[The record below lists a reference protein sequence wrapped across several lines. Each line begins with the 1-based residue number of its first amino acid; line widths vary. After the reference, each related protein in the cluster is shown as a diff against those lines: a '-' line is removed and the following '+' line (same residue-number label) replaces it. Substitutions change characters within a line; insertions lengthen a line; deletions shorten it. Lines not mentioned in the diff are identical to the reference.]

1 MTNFKFSLLACS
13 IAFALN
19 ASTAYAAGRTNKP
32 TNQTTNQDSN
42 LSEQLE
48 QINVSGS
55 TENSDTKTPPKIAE
69 TVKTAKTLER
79 EQANNIKDIVKY
91 ETGVTVV
98 EAGRFGQSGF
108 AIRGVDENRVAINID
123 GLRQAETLSSQ
134 GFKELFEGYG
144 NFNNTRN
151 GAEIE
156 TLKEVNITKGANSIK
171 SGSGSLGGSV
181 IYKTK
186 DARDYL
192 LNKDYYVSY
201 KKGYATENNQSFNTL
216 TLAGR
221 YKKFDALVVTTRRNG
236 HELENYDYK
245 NADSLTQ
252 GKKREKADPYKIEQ
266 DSTLLKLSFNPT
278 ENHRFTLAAD
288 LYEHRSRGQDL
299 SYTLKYQRSGNETP
313 EVESRHTNDKTK
325 RRNISFSYEN
335 FSQTPFWDTLKL
347 TYSDQRIK
355 TRARTDEYCDA
366 GVTHCQGTENPTGLK
381 LTNGKITRRNGTDL
395 QFKEKG
401 TAADG
406 TKTYDFDTF
415 IDTNNQ
421 EIVGKLTR
429 KRASETWYDCSIFDC
444 ENKIKVFKGE
454 NYYGHEGTWKEA
466 ELEKK
471 DINGKTFA
479 RIKDGGTYKNPIQSI
494 LPSSPGFLERLWQE
508 RDLDTNTQQLNLD
521 LTKDFKTW
529 RVEHNLQYG
538 SSYNTTMKR
547 MVNRAGNDAT
557 DVQWWAERTLGT
569 KTEWWNS
576 SEEIPQT
583 CEDTSWSAF
592 LCPRVDP
599 EFSYLLPI
607 KTKGKSV
614 YLFDNVVITDYLSF
628 DLGYRYDNI
637 HYQPKYKHGVT
648 PKLPDDIVKGLFI
661 PLDNKQ
667 SNNSDKVKE
676 NVKQNIDYI
685 AKQNKKYKA
694 HSYSFASTIDP
705 TSFLRLQLKYSKG
718 FRAPTSDEMYFT
730 FKHPDFTIL
739 PNTNLK
745 PEIAKTKEIA
755 FTLHNDDW
763 GFIST
768 SLFKT
773 NYKNFID
780 LIFKEKRNFAVGD
793 RGGNTL
799 PFSLYQ
805 NINRDSAVVKGIEIN
820 SKVFLGKMAKFMDG
834 FNLSYKY
841 TYQKGRM
848 NGNIPMNA
856 IQPKTMVYGL
866 GYDHPNHKFGFDFY
880 TTHVASKNPEDT
892 YNMFYKEEKKKDS
905 TIKWRSKSYT
915 ILDLIGYVQPIKNLT
930 IRAGVYNLTNRK
942 YITWDSARSIR
953 SFGTSNVIDQSTGQG
968 INRFYAPGRNYK
980 MSVQFEF

>member
-1 MTNFKFSLLACS
+1 
-13 IAFALN
+13 
-19 ASTAYAAGRTNKP
+19 
-32 TNQTTNQDSN
+32 
-42 LSEQLE
+42 EQLE

-55 TENSDTKTPPKIAE
+55 TENSDSKTPPKIAE

-299 SYTLKYQRSGNETP
+299 SYTLKYQKTDPNLL
-313 EVESRHTNDKTK
+313 EVDSRHTNDKTK

-335 FSQTPFWDTLKL
+335 FSQTPFWDTLKI
-347 TYSDQRIK
+347 TFSKQKIK

-366 GVTHCQGTENPTGLK
+366 GVRYCEGTANPHGIK
-381 LTNGKITRRNGTDL
+381 LQDGKITRR
-395 QFKEKG
+395 
-401 TAADG
+401 DG
-406 TKTYDFDTF
+406 KDINLKNKDTY
-415 IDTNNQ
+415 IDTDNSEKTN
-421 EIVGKLTR
+421 GFTL
-429 KRASETWYDCSIFDC
+429 KRGDEYWFDCSLYDCKKPVTYWKSDWTGGWTK
-444 ENKIKVFKGE
+444 ESLRLDQEFKQ
-454 NYYGHEGTWKEA
+454 
-466 ELEKK
+466 
-471 DINGKTFA
+471 NGKTFA
-479 RIKDGGTYKNPIQSI
+479 KSSQANYRHSVV
-494 LPSSPGFLERLWQE
+494 LPSKGYLERLWQE
-508 RDLDTNTQQLNLD
+508 RDLDTDTQQTNLD
-521 LTKDFKTW
+521 LTKSFTKLNT
-529 RVEHNLQYG
+529 EHNLQYG
-538 SSYNTTMKR
+538 ASYSKTIKQ

-557 DVQWWAERTLGT
+557 DVQWWAERTLG
-569 KTEWWNS
+569 KSIFGKPN
-576 SEEIPQT
+576 T
-583 CEDTSWSAF
+583 CEYSYNPN

-599 EFSYLLPI
+599 EYSFLLPVI
-607 KTKGKSV
+607 TTGKSA
-614 YLFDNVVITDYLSF
+614 YFFDNIIINDYLSF

-637 HYQPKYKHGVT
+637 GYKPHYIAGST
-648 PKLPDDIVKGLFI
+648 PKLPDDIVKGLYI
-661 PLDNKQ
+661 PLPKGPEISWNRGHYHDPTEEQ
-667 SNNSDKVKE
+667 I
-676 NVKQNIDYI
+676 KQNAIDNINYI
-685 AKQNKKYKA
+685 ANQKKKYKA
-694 HSYSFASTIDP
+694 HSYSFVSTIDP

-780 LIFKEKRNFAVGD
+780 LIFKGEKSFTLGS
-793 RGGNTL
+793 GGSSL

-848 NGNIPMNA
+848 DGNIPMNA

-866 GYDHPNHKFGFDFY
+866 GYDHPSQKFGFNFY
-880 TTHVASKNPEDT
+880 ATHVSTKNPEDT
-892 YNMFYKEEKKKDS
+892 YDIYAKERRERDT

-953 SFGTSNVIDQSTGQG
+953 SFGTSNVIDQKTGQG

>member
-1 MTNFKFSLLACS
+1 
-13 IAFALN
+13 
-19 ASTAYAAGRTNKP
+19 
-32 TNQTTNQDSN
+32 
-42 LSEQLE
+42 

-221 YKKFDALVVTTRRNG
+221 YKKFDVLVVTTSRNG
-236 HELENYDYK
+236 HELENYGYK
-245 NADSLTQ
+245 NYNDKIQ
-252 GKKREKADPYKIEQ
+252 GKRREKADPYKIEQ

-299 SYTLKYQRSGNETP
+299 SYTLKYQETDPDLP
-313 EVESRHTNDKTK
+313 EKDSRHTNDKTK

-335 FSQTPFWDTLKL
+335 FSQTPFWDTLKI

-355 TRARTDEYCDA
+355 TRARTDDYCDA
-366 GVTHCQGTENPTGLK
+366 GVRHCEGTENPTGLK
-381 LTNGKITRRNGTDL
+381 LTNGKITRRDGTEL
-395 QFKEKG
+395 QFEKKNKD
-401 TAADG
+401 TDDE
-406 TKTYDFDTF
+406 TYNFNKF
-415 IDTNNQ
+415 IDTDGKVI
-421 EIVGKLTR
+421 EGKLNLGN
-429 KRASETWYDCSIFDC
+429 ADDTWYDCSRFNC
-444 ENKIKVFKGE
+444 KNGTKINVFEGE
-454 NYYGHEGTWKEA
+454 QTYGYYGKWKKS
-466 ELEKK
+466 ELE
-471 DINGKTFA
+471 IENLNGKKLA
-479 RIKDGGTYKNPIQSI
+479 RIKDRKNGQYSNRRIKSI
-494 LPSSPGFLERLWQE
+494 LPSSPGYLDRLWQE

-557 DVQWWAERTLGT
+557 DVQWWATPTLG
-569 KTEWWNS
+569 KS
-576 SEEIPQT
+576 IISDKPHT
-583 CEDTSWSAF
+583 CETTSEWKAH

-607 KTKGKSV
+607 KTKEKSV

-661 PLDNKQ
+661 PLNGK
-667 SNNSDKVKE
+667 NNNDEVIKK
-676 NVKQNIDYI
+676 NVQQNIDYI

-780 LIFKEKRNFAVGD
+780 LIFKGEQDFAVG
-793 RGGNTL
+793 GGGGRSL
-799 PFSLYQ
+799 SFSLYQ

-848 NGNIPMNA
+848 DGNIPMNA

-866 GYDHPNHKFGFDFY
+866 GYDHPSQKFGFNFY

-892 YNMFYKEEKKKDS
+892 YDIYAKDKNQTNTS
-905 TIKWRSKSYT
+905 IKWRSKSYT

-953 SFGTSNVIDQSTGQG
+953 SFGTSNVIEQTTGLG

>member
-1 MTNFKFSLLACS
+1 M
-13 IAFALN
+13 
-19 ASTAYAAGRTNKP
+19 
-32 TNQTTNQDSN
+32 
-42 LSEQLE
+42 
-48 QINVSGS
+48 
-55 TENSDTKTPPKIAE
+55 
-69 TVKTAKTLER
+69 
-79 EQANNIKDIVKY
+79 
-91 ETGVTVV
+91 
-98 EAGRFGQSGF
+98 
-108 AIRGVDENRVAINID
+108 
-123 GLRQAETLSSQ
+123 
-134 GFKELFEGYG
+134 
-144 NFNNTRN
+144 
-151 GAEIE
+151 
-156 TLKEVNITKGANSIK
+156 
-171 SGSGSLGGSV
+171 
-181 IYKTK
+181 
-186 DARDYL
+186 
-192 LNKDYYVSY
+192 
-201 KKGYATENNQSFNTL
+201 
-216 TLAGR
+216 
-221 YKKFDALVVTTRRNG
+221 VTTSRNG
-236 HELENYDYK
+236 HELENYGYK
-245 NADSLTQ
+245 NYNDKIQ

-299 SYTLKYQRSGNETP
+299 SYTLKYQKTNP
-313 EVESRHTNDKTK
+313 DLAEVDSRHTNDKTK

-335 FSQTPFWDTLKL
+335 FSQTPFWDTLKI

-355 TRARTDEYCDA
+355 TRARTDDYCDA
-366 GVTHCQGTENPTGLK
+366 GVRYCAGTDNPTGLK
-381 LTNGKITRRNGTDL
+381 LTNGKITRRDGTPL
-395 QFKEKG
+395 QFKEKDN
-401 TAADG
+401 TANTNSSD
-406 TKTYDFDTF
+406 KTYDSDKF
-415 IDTNNQ
+415 IDTDNQ
-421 EIVGKLTR
+421 VIEGKLTL
-429 KRASETWYDCSIFDC
+429 KRASETWYNCSIFDC
-444 ENKIKVFKGE
+444 DGKINAFKSKVWYDKHGKWEEF
-454 NYYGHEGTWKEA
+454 

-471 DINGKTFA
+471 DLNGKTFA
-479 RIKDGGTYKNPIQSI
+479 RIKNHNDNKIKPI
-494 LPSSPGFLERLWQE
+494 LPSSPGYLVRDWQE

-529 RVEHNLQYG
+529 HIEHNLQYG
-538 SSYNTTMKR
+538 GSYNTAMKR
-547 MVNRAGNDAT
+547 MVNRAGYDAY
-557 DVQWWAERTLGT
+557 DVQWWAERTLGF
-569 KTEWWNS
+569 K
-576 SEEIPQT
+576 
-583 CEDTSWSAF
+583 TSWSAPKDTPETCEGSYTWNAF

-607 KTKGKSV
+607 KTTGKSV

-637 HYQPKYKHGVT
+637 HYQPKYKHGIT

-661 PLDNKQ
+661 PLPDNPDDK
-667 SNNSDKVKE
+667 KVKE
-676 NVKQNIDYI
+676 NVQQNIDYI

-694 HSYSFASTIDP
+694 HSYSFVSTIDP

-718 FRAPTSDEMYFT
+718 FRTPTSDEMYFT

-739 PNTNLK
+739 PNTDLK

-780 LIFKEKRNFAVGD
+780 LIFKEQRDFKVGP
-793 RGGNTL
+793 GGGSTL

-805 NINRDSAVVKGIEIN
+805 NINRDNASLKGIEIN

-892 YNMFYKEEKKKDS
+892 YNMFYKEENKKDS

-953 SFGTSNVIDQSTGQG
+953 SFGTSNVIEQTTGLG

>member
-1 MTNFKFSLLACS
+1 M
-13 IAFALN
+13 
-19 ASTAYAAGRTNKP
+19 
-32 TNQTTNQDSN
+32 
-42 LSEQLE
+42 
-48 QINVSGS
+48 
-55 TENSDTKTPPKIAE
+55 AE

-221 YKKFDALVVTTRRNG
+221 YKKFDVLVVTTSRNG

-299 SYTLKYQRSGNETP
+299 SYTLKYQRSGNETD
-313 EVESRHTNDKTK
+313 EVDSRHTNDKTK

-335 FSQTPFWDTLKL
+335 FSQTPFWDTLKI
-347 TYSDQRIK
+347 TFSKQKIK

-366 GVTHCQGTENPTGLK
+366 GVRYCEGTANPTGLK
-381 LTNGKITRRNGTDL
+381 LTDGKITRRDGSELKFQKSTNNEKYDD
-395 QFKEKG
+395 FKK
-401 TAADG
+401 
-406 TKTYDFDTF
+406 F
-415 IDTNNQ
+415 IDINDQ
-421 EIVGKLTR
+421 VIEDKLTLGN
-429 KRASETWYDCSIFDC
+429 ANDTWYDCSIFDC
-444 ENKIKVFKGE
+444 QNKIKAFKGKT
-454 NYYGHEGTWKEA
+454 YYGYDGKLEEF

-471 DINGKTFA
+471 EINGKTFA
-479 RIKDGGTYKNPIQSI
+479 RINHKNDRTIKSI
-494 LPSSPGFLERLWQE
+494 LPSSPGYLERLWQE

-569 KTEWWNS
+569 KTDFFS
-576 SEEIPQT
+576 RDPSQEIPRT
-583 CEDTSWSAF
+583 CEDSWKAH

-607 KTKGKSV
+607 KTKEKSV

-661 PLDNKQ
+661 PLP
-667 SNNSDKVKE
+667 SGNNNDAKVKE
-676 NVKQNIDYI
+676 NVQQNIDYI

-694 HSYSFASTIDP
+694 HSYSFVSTIDP

-780 LIFKEKRNFAVGD
+780 LIFKGEKKFNVGD
-793 RGGNTL
+793 RGGSLL

-848 NGNIPMNA
+848 DGNIPMNA

-866 GYDHPNHKFGFDFY
+866 GYDHPSQKFGFNFY
-880 TTHVASKNPEDT
+880 TTHVATKNPEDT
-892 YNMFYKEEKKKDS
+892 YDIYAKERGKRDT

-953 SFGTSNVIDQSTGQG
+953 SFGTSNVIDQSTGLG

>member
-1 MTNFKFSLLACS
+1 
-13 IAFALN
+13 
-19 ASTAYAAGRTNKP
+19 
-32 TNQTTNQDSN
+32 
-42 LSEQLE
+42 

-221 YKKFDALVVTTRRNG
+221 YKKFDVLVVTTSRNG
-236 HELENYDYK
+236 HELENYGYK
-245 NADSLTQ
+245 NYNDKIQ
-252 GKKREKADPYKIEQ
+252 GKRREKADPYKIEQ

-299 SYTLKYQRSGNETP
+299 SYTLKYQETDPDLP
-313 EVESRHTNDKTK
+313 EKDSRHTNDKTK

-335 FSQTPFWDTLKL
+335 FSQTPFWDTLKI

-355 TRARTDEYCDA
+355 TRARTDDYCDA
-366 GVTHCQGTENPTGLK
+366 GVRHCEGTENPTGLK
-381 LTNGKITRRNGTDL
+381 LTNGKITRRDGTEL
-395 QFKEKG
+395 QFEKKNKD
-401 TAADG
+401 TDDE
-406 TKTYDFDTF
+406 TYNFNKF
-415 IDTNNQ
+415 IDTDGKVI
-421 EIVGKLTR
+421 EGKLNLGN
-429 KRASETWYDCSIFDC
+429 ADDTWYDCSRFNC
-444 ENKIKVFKGE
+444 KNGTKINVFEGE
-454 NYYGHEGTWKEA
+454 QTYGYYGKWKKS
-466 ELEKK
+466 ELE
-471 DINGKTFA
+471 IENLNGKKLA
-479 RIKDGGTYKNPIQSI
+479 RIKDRKNGQYSNRRIKSI
-494 LPSSPGFLERLWQE
+494 LPSSPGYLDRLWQE

-557 DVQWWAERTLGT
+557 DVQWWATPTLG
-569 KTEWWNS
+569 KS
-576 SEEIPQT
+576 IISDKPHT
-583 CEDTSWSAF
+583 CETTSEWKAH

-607 KTKGKSV
+607 KTKEKSV

-667 SNNSDKVKE
+667 SNDPNKVKE
-676 NVKQNIDYI
+676 NVQKNIDYI

-694 HSYSFASTIDP
+694 HSYSFVSTIDP

-780 LIFKEKRNFAVGD
+780 LIFKGEQDFAVG
-793 RGGNTL
+793 GGGGRSL
-799 PFSLYQ
+799 SFSLYQ
-805 NINRDSAVVKGIEIN
+805 N
-820 SKVFLGKMAKFMDG
+820 
-834 FNLSYKY
+834 
-841 TYQKGRM
+841 
-848 NGNIPMNA
+848 
-856 IQPKTMVYGL
+856 
-866 GYDHPNHKFGFDFY
+866 
-880 TTHVASKNPEDT
+880 
-892 YNMFYKEEKKKDS
+892 
-905 TIKWRSKSYT
+905 
-915 ILDLIGYVQPIKNLT
+915 
-930 IRAGVYNLTNRK
+930 
-942 YITWDSARSIR
+942 
-953 SFGTSNVIDQSTGQG
+953 
-968 INRFYAPGRNYK
+968 
-980 MSVQFEF
+980 

>member
-1 MTNFKFSLLACS
+1 GNV
-13 IAFALN
+13 
-19 ASTAYAAGRTNKP
+19 
-32 TNQTTNQDSN
+32 
-42 LSEQLE
+42 SEQLE

-221 YKKFDALVVTTRRNG
+221 YKKFDVLVVTTSRNG
-236 HELENYDYK
+236 HELENYGYK
-245 NADSLTQ
+245 NYNDKIQ

-278 ENHRFTLAAD
+278 ENHRFTFAAD

-299 SYTLKYQRSGNETP
+299 SYTLKYLKTDPNLP
-313 EVESRHTNDKTK
+313 EDDSRHTNDKTK

-355 TRARTDEYCDA
+355 TRARTDDYCDA
-366 GVTHCQGTENPTGLK
+366 GVRHCEGTDNPTGLK
-381 LTNGKITRRNGTDL
+381 VTNGKITRRDGTPL
-395 QFKEKG
+395 QFKKK
-401 TAADG
+401 DG
-406 TKTYDFDTF
+406 NTDTYDFDTF
-415 IDTNNQ
+415 IDTDEK
-421 EIVGKLTR
+421 EIKGKLTLGNPND
-429 KRASETWYDCSIFDC
+429 TWYDCSIFNC
-444 ENKIKVFKGE
+444 ENGTKIKVFEG
-454 NYYGHEGTWKEA
+454 NQRYGYDGKWKDVDLEIK
-466 ELEKK
+466 EL
-471 DINGKTFA
+471 NGKKFA
-479 RIKDGGTYKNPIQSI
+479 KIKTENNYSSKIKSI

-529 RVEHNLQYG
+529 HIEHNLQYG
-538 SSYNTTMKR
+538 GSYNTAMKR
-547 MVNRAGNDAT
+547 MVNRAGNDAS
-557 DVQWWAERTLGT
+557 DVQWWATPTLGESLLGQPYT
-569 KTEWWNS
+569 CATNSQWN
-576 SEEIPQT
+576 
-583 CEDTSWSAF
+583 AN

-607 KTKGKSV
+607 KTTGKSV
-614 YLFDNVVITDYLSF
+614 YLFDNFVITDYLSF

-637 HYQPKYKHGVT
+637 HYQPKYKHGIT

-661 PLDNKQ
+661 PLDNNQ
-667 SNNSDKVKE
+667 SKNSDKVKE
-676 NVKQNIDYI
+676 NVQQNIDYI

-694 HSYSFASTIDP
+694 HSYSFVSTIDP

-718 FRAPTSDEMYFT
+718 FRTPTSDEMYFT

-739 PNTNLK
+739 PNTDLK

-773 NYKNFID
+773 NYRDFID
-780 LIFKEKRNFAVGD
+780 LIFKKQETFKVG
-793 RGGNTL
+793 GSGKGETL

-805 NINRDSAVVKGIEIN
+805 NINRDNASLKGIEIN

-856 IQPKTMVYGL
+856 IQPRTMVYGL

-892 YNMFYKEEKKKDS
+892 YNIFYKEEGKTDS

-953 SFGTSNVIDQSTGQG
+953 SFGTSNVIEQTTGLG

>member
-1 MTNFKFSLLACS
+1 
-13 IAFALN
+13 
-19 ASTAYAAGRTNKP
+19 
-32 TNQTTNQDSN
+32 
-42 LSEQLE
+42 

-156 TLKEVNITKGANSIK
+156 TLKEVNITKGADSIK
-171 SGSGSLGGSV
+171 NGSGSLGGSV

-192 LNKDYYVSY
+192 INKDYYVSY

-221 YKKFDALVVTTRRNG
+221 YKKFDVLVVTTSRNG
-236 HELENYDYK
+236 HELENYGYK
-245 NADSLTQ
+245 NYNDKIQ
-252 GKKREKADPYKIEQ
+252 GKRREKADPYKIEQ

-278 ENHRFTLAAD
+278 ENHRFTFAAD

-313 EVESRHTNDKTK
+313 EVDSRHTNDKTK

-366 GVTHCQGTENPTGLK
+366 GVRHCEGTDNPTGLK
-381 LTNGKITRRNGTDL
+381 LTNGKITRRNGSDL
-395 QFKEKG
+395 QFKKK
-401 TAADG
+401 DG
-406 TKTYDFDTF
+406 SNDYDSDKF
-415 IDTNNQ
+415 IDTDDQ
-421 EIVGKLTR
+421 VIEGKLALR
-429 KRASETWYDCSIFDC
+429 RASETWYDCSIFNCKDKKIKAF
-444 ENKIKVFKGE
+444 ENK
-454 NYYGHEGTWKEA
+454 NSYGYDGNWKEF
-466 ELEKK
+466 ELETKTL
-471 DINGKTFA
+471 NGKTFA
-479 RIKDGGTYKNPIQSI
+479 RIKDKNDGNYNKIKSI
-494 LPSSPGFLERLWQE
+494 LPSSPGYLERLWQE

-529 RVEHNLQYG
+529 HIEHNLQYG
-538 SSYNTTMKR
+538 GSYNTAMKR
-547 MVNRAGNDAT
+547 MVNRAGYDAY
-557 DVQWWAERTLGT
+557 DVQWWAKRTLGT
-569 KTEWWNS
+569 RYDFWTQQDIVETCATTS
-576 SEEIPQT
+576 S
-583 CEDTSWSAF
+583 DAYNAN

-607 KTKGKSV
+607 KTTGKSV
-614 YLFDNVVITDYLSF
+614 YLFDNFVITDYLSF

-637 HYQPKYKHGVT
+637 HYQPKYKHGIT

-661 PLDNKQ
+661 PLDP
-667 SNNSDKVKE
+667 NSKTEEDVKK
-676 NVKQNIDYI
+676 NVQQNIDYI

-694 HSYSFASTIDP
+694 HSYSFVSTIDP

-718 FRAPTSDEMYFT
+718 FRTPTSDEMYFT

-739 PNTNLK
+739 PNTDLK

-780 LIFKEKRNFAVGD
+780 LIFKEKRSFKVGKP
-793 RGGNTL
+793 GSQGETL

-805 NINRDSAVVKGIEIN
+805 NINRDNASLKGIEIN

-856 IQPKTMVYGL
+856 IQPRTMVYGL

-892 YNMFYKEEKKKDS
+892 YNMFYKEEKKPDS

>member
-1 MTNFKFSLLACS
+1 
-13 IAFALN
+13 
-19 ASTAYAAGRTNKP
+19 
-32 TNQTTNQDSN
+32 
-42 LSEQLE
+42 E

-221 YKKFDALVVTTRRNG
+221 YKKFDALVVTTSRNG

-245 NADSLTQ
+245 NANSLTQ

-266 DSTLLKLSFNPT
+266 DSTLLKFSFNPT

-366 GVTHCQGTENPTGLK
+366 GVRHCQGTENPAGLTV
-381 LTNGKITRRNGTDL
+381 TNGEITRRDGSPL
-395 QFKEKG
+395 KFKEKG
-401 TAADG
+401 TKG
-406 TKTYDFDTF
+406 TEKIYEFNKF
-415 IDTNNQ
+415 IDTD
-421 EIVGKLTR
+421 EKVI
-429 KRASETWYDCSIFDC
+429 ETGIKPERYNEVWYDCSIFNCKDGT
-444 ENKIKVFKGE
+444 KMKVFEADYSFGTT
-454 NYYGHEGTWKEA
+454 GTWKKDV
-466 ELEKK
+466 ELETKEL
-471 DINGKTFA
+471 NGRTFA
-479 RIKDGGTYKNPIQSI
+479 RIKKGNYNKTFSI
-494 LPSSPGFLERLWQE
+494 LPSSPGYLERLWQE

-547 MVNRAGNDAT
+547 MVNRAGNDAS
-557 DVQWWAERTLGT
+557 DVQWWAKRTLGT
-569 KTEWWNS
+569 KMVYYPGPPREVP
-576 SEEIPQT
+576 ET
-583 CEDTSWSAF
+583 CENTSSWNAF

-607 KTKGKSV
+607 KTKEKSV

-648 PKLPDDIVKGLFI
+648 PKLPDDIVKELFI
-661 PLDNKQ
+661 PLKNGQ
-667 SNNSDKVKE
+667 NNNDAEVKK
-676 NVKQNIDYI
+676 NVQENIDYI

-755 FTLHNDDW
+755 FTLHHNDW

-780 LIFKEKRNFAVGD
+780 LIFKGEQDFKLVSGGD
-793 RGGNTL
+793 TL

-866 GYDHPNHKFGFDFY
+866 GYDHPSQKFGFNFY
-880 TTHVASKNPEDT
+880 TTHVATKNPEDT
-892 YNMFYKEEKKKDS
+892 YDIYAKDKNQTNTS
-905 TIKWRSKSYT
+905 IKWRSKSYT

-953 SFGTSNVIDQSTGQG
+953 SFGTSNVIDQKTGQG

>member
-1 MTNFKFSLLACS
+1 M
-13 IAFALN
+13 
-19 ASTAYAAGRTNKP
+19 
-32 TNQTTNQDSN
+32 
-42 LSEQLE
+42 
-48 QINVSGS
+48 NVSGS
-55 TENSDTKTPPKIAE
+55 TENSDTRTPPKIAE

-123 GLRQAETLSSQ
+123 GLRQVETLSSQ

-156 TLKEVNITKGANSIK
+156 TLKEVNITKGADSIK
-171 SGSGSLGGSV
+171 NGSGSLGGSV

-192 LNKDYYVSY
+192 INKDYYVSY

-221 YKKFDALVVTTRRNG
+221 YKKFDVLVVTTSRNG

-266 DSTLLKLSFNPT
+266 DSTLLKFSFNPT

-299 SYTLKYQRSGNETP
+299 SYTLKYQRSGYETD

-335 FSQTPFWDTLKL
+335 FSQTPFWDTLKI
-347 TYSDQRIK
+347 TFSKQKIK

-366 GVTHCQGTENPTGLK
+366 GVRYCQGTANPAGLK
-381 LTNGKITRRNGTDL
+381 LTDGKITRRDGSPL
-395 QFKEKG
+395 QFQKKD
-401 TAADG
+401 ADND
-406 TKTYDFDTF
+406 TDDFRKL
-415 IDTNNQ
+415 IDTNGQ
-421 EIVGKLTR
+421 EIGDKLAR
-429 KRASETWYDCSIFDC
+429 KRSSETWYDCSIFNC
-444 ENKIKVFKGE
+444 EKGTKIQVFEG
-454 NYYGHEGTWKEA
+454 NNSYGYGGKLKEV
-466 ELEKK
+466 ELETKVL
-471 DINGKTFA
+471 NGKTFA
-479 RIKDGGTYKNPIQSI
+479 KIKEQGSYRKPIYSI
-494 LPSSPGFLERLWQE
+494 FPDSPGYLERLWQE

-557 DVQWWAERTLGT
+557 DVQWWAEPTLGEDISGNPRT
-569 KTEWWNS
+569 CATSGWN
-576 SEEIPQT
+576 
-583 CEDTSWSAF
+583 AN

-607 KTKGKSV
+607 KTTGKSV
-614 YLFDNVVITDYLSF
+614 YLFDNFVITDYLSF
-628 DLGYRYDNI
+628 DLSYRYDNI
-637 HYQPKYKHGVT
+637 HYQPKYKHGIT

-661 PLDNKQ
+661 PLKN
-667 SNNSDKVKE
+667 SNPDEVKK
-676 NVKQNIDYI
+676 NVQQNIDYI

-694 HSYSFASTIDP
+694 HSYSFVSTIDP

-755 FTLHNDDW
+755 FTLHHDDW

-780 LIFKEKRNFAVGD
+780 LVYKGTQSFKLVSGGD
-793 RGGNTL
+793 TL

-841 TYQKGRM
+841 TYQKGRI

-866 GYDHPNHKFGFDFY
+866 GYDHPSQKFGFNFY
-880 TTHVASKNPEDT
+880 TTHVATKNPEDT
-892 YNMFYKEEKKKDS
+892 YDIYAEDKRQTDTS
-905 TIKWRSKSYT
+905 IKWRSKSYT

-953 SFGTSNVIDQSTGQG
+953 SFGTSNVIEQTTGLG

>member
-1 MTNFKFSLLACS
+1 M
-13 IAFALN
+13 
-19 ASTAYAAGRTNKP
+19 
-32 TNQTTNQDSN
+32 
-42 LSEQLE
+42 
-48 QINVSGS
+48 
-55 TENSDTKTPPKIAE
+55 
-69 TVKTAKTLER
+69 
-79 EQANNIKDIVKY
+79 
-91 ETGVTVV
+91 
-98 EAGRFGQSGF
+98 
-108 AIRGVDENRVAINID
+108 
-123 GLRQAETLSSQ
+123 
-134 GFKELFEGYG
+134 
-144 NFNNTRN
+144 
-151 GAEIE
+151 
-156 TLKEVNITKGANSIK
+156 
-171 SGSGSLGGSV
+171 
-181 IYKTK
+181 
-186 DARDYL
+186 
-192 LNKDYYVSY
+192 
-201 KKGYATENNQSFNTL
+201 
-216 TLAGR
+216 
-221 YKKFDALVVTTRRNG
+221 VTTRRNG

-252 GKKREKADPYKIEQ
+252 GKRREKADPYKIEQ

-299 SYTLKYQRSGNETP
+299 SYTLKYKRSGHEDP

-335 FSQTPFWDTLKL
+335 FSQTPFWDTLKI
-347 TYSDQRIK
+347 TFSKQKIK

-366 GVTHCQGTENPTGLK
+366 GVRYCQGTANPTGLK
-381 LTNGKITRRNGTDL
+381 VTDGKITRRDGTPL
-395 QFKEKG
+395 KFKETNTPG
-401 TAADG
+401 E
-406 TKTYDFDTF
+406 YDFNTF
-415 IDTNNQ
+415 IDTNGQ
-421 EIVGKLTR
+421 EIEGKLNLGNTND
-429 KRASETWYDCSIFDC
+429 TWYDCSRFDC
-444 ENKIKVFKGE
+444 ENKIKVFKGKKP
-454 NYYGHEGTWKEA
+454 YGHEGTWEEA
-466 ELEKK
+466 ELKK
-471 DINGKTFA
+471 EEINGKIFA
-479 RIKDGGTYKNPIQSI
+479 RIKNGGSYSNPIRSI
-494 LPSSPGFLERLWQE
+494 FPSSPGYLERLWQE

-547 MVNRAGNDAT
+547 MVNRAGNDAS
-557 DVQWWAERTLGT
+557 DVQWWATPTLGYHWSGKPET
-569 KTEWWNS
+569 CQSTYSSWN
-576 SEEIPQT
+576 
-583 CEDTSWSAF
+583 AN

-607 KTKGKSV
+607 KTKEKSV

-661 PLDNKQ
+661 PLPKN
-667 SNNSDKVKE
+667 SNNDQVKE

-780 LIFKEKRNFAVGD
+780 LIFKGEQDFPLVS
-793 RGGNTL
+793 GGSSL

-848 NGNIPMNA
+848 DGNIPMNA

-866 GYDHPNHKFGFDFY
+866 GYDHPSQKFGFNFY
-880 TTHVASKNPEDT
+880 TTHVATKNPEDT
-892 YNMFYKEEKKKDS
+892 YDIYAKDKKQTDTS
-905 TIKWRSKSYT
+905 IKWRSKSYT

-953 SFGTSNVIDQSTGQG
+953 SFGTSNVIEQTTGLG

>member
-1 MTNFKFSLLACS
+1 
-13 IAFALN
+13 
-19 ASTAYAAGRTNKP
+19 
-32 TNQTTNQDSN
+32 
-42 LSEQLE
+42 EQLE

-221 YKKFDALVVTTRRNG
+221 YKKFDALVVTTSRNG
-236 HELENYDYK
+236 HELENYGYK
-245 NADSLTQ
+245 NYNDKIQ

-266 DSTLLKLSFNPT
+266 DSTLLKFSFNPT

-366 GVTHCQGTENPTGLK
+366 GVRHCQGTENPAGLK
-381 LTNGKITRRNGTDL
+381 LTDGKITRRDGSEL
-395 QFKEKG
+395 KFKEIDK
-401 TAADG
+401 
-406 TKTYDFDTF
+406 KNKIYDFSKL
-415 IDTNNQ
+415 IDTNGE
-421 EIVGKLTR
+421 EIESGITR
-429 KRASETWYDCSIFDC
+429 NYDEVWYDCSIFDC
-444 ENKIKVFKGE
+444 KDSTKMKVA
-454 NYYGHEGTWKEA
+454 EGTSPYGYQGKWKNDVQ
-466 ELEKK
+466 LEEKN
-471 DINGKTFA
+471 INGRTFA
-479 RIKDGGTYKNPIQSI
+479 RIKNGTYRKTFPI
-494 LPSSPGFLERLWQE
+494 LPSSPGYLERLWQE

-557 DVQWWAERTLGT
+557 DVQWWAKRTLGF
-569 KTEWWNS
+569 K
-576 SEEIPQT
+576 
-583 CEDTSWSAF
+583 TSWSAPPDTPETCEGSYTWNAF

-607 KTKGKSV
+607 KTKEKSV

-661 PLDNKQ
+661 PLDNNQ
-667 SNNSDKVKE
+667 SSNTNKVKE
-676 NVKQNIDYI
+676 NVQKNIDYI

-780 LIFKEKRNFAVGD
+780 LIFKGEKDFAVGGS
-793 RGGNTL
+793 GGGRSL
-799 PFSLYQ
+799 SFSLYQ

-848 NGNIPMNA
+848 DGNIPMNA

-866 GYDHPNHKFGFDFY
+866 GYDHPSQKFGFNFY

-892 YNMFYKEEKKKDS
+892 YDIYAKDKRKTDTS
-905 TIKWRSKSYT
+905 IKWRSKSYT

-953 SFGTSNVIDQSTGQG
+953 SFGTSNVIEQTTGLG

>member
-1 MTNFKFSLLACS
+1 
-13 IAFALN
+13 
-19 ASTAYAAGRTNKP
+19 
-32 TNQTTNQDSN
+32 
-42 LSEQLE
+42 SEQLE

-55 TENSDTKTPPKIAE
+55 TENTDTKAPPKIAE

-156 TLKEVNITKGANSIK
+156 TLKEVNITKGADSIK
-171 SGSGSLGGSV
+171 NGSGSLGGSV

-192 LNKDYYVSY
+192 INKDYYVSY

-221 YKKFDALVVTTRRNG
+221 YKKFDVLVVTTSRNG
-236 HELENYDYK
+236 HELENYGYK
-245 NADSLTQ
+245 NYNDKIQ
-252 GKKREKADPYKIEQ
+252 GKRREKADPYKIEQ

-299 SYTLKYQRSGNETP
+299 SYTLKYQRSGHETP

-366 GVTHCQGTENPTGLK
+366 GVRHCQGTDNPTGLK
-381 LTNGKITRRNGTDL
+381 LTNGKITRRDGTEL
-395 QFKEKG
+395 KFKELNNKTG
-401 TAADG
+401 NG
-406 TKTYDFDTF
+406 KTYERKKF
-415 IDTNNQ
+415 IDTDDQ
-421 EIVGKLTR
+421 VIDDKLALGRT
-429 KRASETWYDCSIFDC
+429 SETWYDCSIFDC
-444 ENKIKVFKGE
+444 NNKIKAWGSKDPYGLIGE
-454 NYYGHEGTWKEA
+454 WKEF
-466 ELEKK
+466 
-471 DINGKTFA
+471 DIETKTLNGKKFA
-479 RIKDGGTYKNPIQSI
+479 RIKDSSNYSYRAIYSI
-494 LPSSPGFLERLWQE
+494 LPSSPGYLERLWQE

-547 MVNRAGNDAT
+547 MVNRAGNDAS
-557 DVQWWAERTLGT
+557 DVQWWATPTLGYNFYDQPYT
-569 KTEWWNS
+569 CATTSEWN
-576 SEEIPQT
+576 
-583 CEDTSWSAF
+583 AN

-607 KTKGKSV
+607 KTKEKSV

-661 PLDNKQ
+661 PLP
-667 SNNSDKVKE
+667 SDKNNNNDAEVKE
-676 NVKQNIDYI
+676 NVQKNIDYI

-694 HSYSFASTIDP
+694 HSYSFVSTIDP

-718 FRAPTSDEMYFT
+718 FRTPTSDEMYFT
-730 FKHPDFTIL
+730 FKHPDFTIY
-739 PNTNLK
+739 PNTDLK
-745 PEIAKTKEIA
+745 PEISKTKEIA
-755 FTLHNDDW
+755 FTLHHDDW

-773 NYKNFID
+773 NYRDFID
-780 LIFKEKRNFAVGD
+780 LVYKGEKEFEVGKPKD
-793 RGGNTL
+793 KGKISFDT
-799 PFSLYQ
+799 FQ
-805 NINRDSAVVKGIEIN
+805 NINRDNAIVKGIEIN

-866 GYDHPNHKFGFDFY
+866 GYDHPSQKFGFNFY
-880 TTHVASKNPEDT
+880 TTHVATKNPEDT
-892 YNMFYKEEKKKDS
+892 YDIYAKERGERDT

-953 SFGTSNVIDQSTGQG
+953 SFGTSNVIDQKTGQG

>member
-1 MTNFKFSLLACS
+1 
-13 IAFALN
+13 
-19 ASTAYAAGRTNKP
+19 
-32 TNQTTNQDSN
+32 
-42 LSEQLE
+42 
-48 QINVSGS
+48 
-55 TENSDTKTPPKIAE
+55 
-69 TVKTAKTLER
+69 
-79 EQANNIKDIVKY
+79 
-91 ETGVTVV
+91 
-98 EAGRFGQSGF
+98 
-108 AIRGVDENRVAINID
+108 
-123 GLRQAETLSSQ
+123 
-134 GFKELFEGYG
+134 
-144 NFNNTRN
+144 
-151 GAEIE
+151 
-156 TLKEVNITKGANSIK
+156 NSIK

-299 SYTLKYQRSGNETP
+299 SYTLKYQRSGNETD
-313 EVESRHTNDKTK
+313 EVDSRHTNDKTK

-366 GVTHCQGTENPTGLK
+366 GVRYCEGTANPAGLK
-381 LTNGKITRRNGTDL
+381 LTNGKITRRNGSDL
-395 QFKEKG
+395 QFEKKG
-401 TAADG
+401 TSGDI
-406 TKTYDFDTF
+406 YDFDTF
-415 IDTNNQ
+415 IDTNGQ
-421 EIVGKLTR
+421 KIKGKIKLGNPNY
-429 KRASETWYDCSIFDC
+429 TWYDCSLFDC
-444 ENKIKVFKGE
+444 TKKMKVF
-454 NYYGHEGTWKEA
+454 EGNSSSGYDGKWKES
-466 ELEKK
+466 ELKIEE
-471 DINGKTFA
+471 INGKKFA
-479 RIKDGGTYKNPIQSI
+479 KIKNETNSSKIKSI
-494 LPSSPGFLERLWQE
+494 LPYSPGYLEHLWQE

-547 MVNRAGNDAT
+547 MVNRVGNDAS
-557 DVQWWAERTLGT
+557 DVQWWAERTLGI
-569 KTEWWNS
+569 KTEYYPKYR
-576 SEEIPQT
+576 EIPET
-583 CEDTSWSAF
+583 CENTSSWSAN

-599 EFSYLLPI
+599 KFSFLLPI
-607 KTKGKSV
+607 KTKEKSV

-661 PLDNKQ
+661 PLPKGESCSWCASGHHEPNEDQ
-667 SNNSDKVKE
+667 I
-676 NVKQNIDYI
+676 KQNVIDNINYI
-685 AKQNKKYKA
+685 ASQKKKYKA

-739 PNTNLK
+739 
-745 PEIAKTKEIA
+745 
-755 FTLHNDDW
+755 
-763 GFIST
+763 
-768 SLFKT
+768 
-773 NYKNFID
+773 
-780 LIFKEKRNFAVGD
+780 
-793 RGGNTL
+793 
-799 PFSLYQ
+799 
-805 NINRDSAVVKGIEIN
+805 
-820 SKVFLGKMAKFMDG
+820 
-834 FNLSYKY
+834 
-841 TYQKGRM
+841 
-848 NGNIPMNA
+848 
-856 IQPKTMVYGL
+856 
-866 GYDHPNHKFGFDFY
+866 
-880 TTHVASKNPEDT
+880 
-892 YNMFYKEEKKKDS
+892 
-905 TIKWRSKSYT
+905 
-915 ILDLIGYVQPIKNLT
+915 
-930 IRAGVYNLTNRK
+930 
-942 YITWDSARSIR
+942 
-953 SFGTSNVIDQSTGQG
+953 
-968 INRFYAPGRNYK
+968 
-980 MSVQFEF
+980 

>member
-1 MTNFKFSLLACS
+1 
-13 IAFALN
+13 
-19 ASTAYAAGRTNKP
+19 
-32 TNQTTNQDSN
+32 
-42 LSEQLE
+42 
-48 QINVSGS
+48 NVSGS

-221 YKKFDALVVTTRRNG
+221 YKKFDALVVTTSRNG

-299 SYTLKYQRSGNETP
+299 SYTLKYQKTDPNLL
-313 EVESRHTNDKTK
+313 EVDSRHTNDKTK

-335 FSQTPFWDTLKL
+335 FSQTPFWDTLKI

-355 TRARTDEYCDA
+355 TRARTDDYCDA
-366 GVTHCQGTENPTGLK
+366 GVRYCEGTANPTGLK
-381 LTNGKITRRNGTDL
+381 LTKGKITRQDGSEL
-395 QFKEKG
+395 KFKEIDEKE
-401 TAADG
+401 
-406 TKTYDFDTF
+406 KTYDFDKF

-421 EIVGKLTR
+421 VIEGKLTLR
-429 KRASETWYDCSIFDC
+429 RASETWYDCSLFDC
-444 ENKIKVFKGE
+444 ENKIKVFKGKKS
-454 NYYGHEGTWKEA
+454 YGYEGTWTEV

-471 DINGKTFA
+471 EINGKTFA
-479 RIKDGGTYKNPIQSI
+479 KIKEQDSYSYSNTIRSI
-494 LPSSPGFLERLWQE
+494 FPSSPGYLDRLWQE

-557 DVQWWAERTLGT
+557 DVQWWAEPTLGET
-569 KTEWWNS
+569 A
-576 SEEIPQT
+576 T
-583 CEDTSWSAF
+583 CAYYHAN

-607 KTKGKSV
+607 KTKEKSV

-661 PLDNKQ
+661 PLPSGK
-667 SNNSDKVKE
+667 NNNNDAKVKE
-676 NVKQNIDYI
+676 NVQQNIDYI

-755 FTLHNDDW
+755 LTLHNDDW

-780 LIFKEKRNFAVGD
+780 LIFKETREFKLTS
-793 RGGNTL
+793 GGSSL

-848 NGNIPMNA
+848 DGNIPMNA

-866 GYDHPNHKFGFDFY
+866 GYDHPSQKFGFNFY
-880 TTHVASKNPEDT
+880 TTHVATKNPEDT
-892 YNMFYKEEKKKDS
+892 YDIYAKDKKQMDTS
-905 TIKWRSKSYT
+905 IKWRSKSYT

-953 SFGTSNVIDQSTGQG
+953 SFGTSNVIDQKTGQG

>member
-1 MTNFKFSLLACS
+1 
-13 IAFALN
+13 
-19 ASTAYAAGRTNKP
+19 
-32 TNQTTNQDSN
+32 
-42 LSEQLE
+42 

-156 TLKEVNITKGANSIK
+156 TLKEVNITKGADSIK
-171 SGSGSLGGSV
+171 NGSGSLGGSV

-192 LNKDYYVSY
+192 INKDYYVSY

-221 YKKFDALVVTTRRNG
+221 YKKFDVLVVTTSRNG
-236 HELENYDYK
+236 HELENYGYK
-245 NADSLTQ
+245 NYNDKIQ
-252 GKKREKADPYKIEQ
+252 GKRREKADPYKIEQ

-278 ENHRFTLAAD
+278 ENHRFTFAAD

-299 SYTLKYQRSGNETP
+299 SYTLKYQRSDNETP
-313 EVESRHTNDKTK
+313 EVDSRHTNDKTK

-366 GVTHCQGTENPTGLK
+366 GVRHCEGTDNPTGLK
-381 LTNGKITRRNGTDL
+381 LTNGKITRRNGSDL
-395 QFKEKG
+395 QFKKK
-401 TAADG
+401 DG
-406 TKTYDFDTF
+406 SNDYDSDKF
-415 IDTNNQ
+415 IDTDDQ
-421 EIVGKLTR
+421 VIEGKLALR
-429 KRASETWYDCSIFDC
+429 RASETWYDCSIFNCKDKKIKAF
-444 ENKIKVFKGE
+444 ENK
-454 NYYGHEGTWKEA
+454 NSYGYDGNWKEF
-466 ELEKK
+466 ELETKTL
-471 DINGKTFA
+471 NGKTFA
-479 RIKDGGTYKNPIQSI
+479 RIKDKNDGNYNKIKSI
-494 LPSSPGFLERLWQE
+494 LPSSPGYLERLWQE

-529 RVEHNLQYG
+529 HIEHNLQYG
-538 SSYNTTMKR
+538 GSYNTAMKR
-547 MVNRAGNDAT
+547 MVNRAGYDAY
-557 DVQWWAERTLGT
+557 DVQWWAKRTLGT
-569 KTEWWNS
+569 RYDFWTQQDIVETCATTS
-576 SEEIPQT
+576 S
-583 CEDTSWSAF
+583 DAYNAN

-607 KTKGKSV
+607 KTTGKSV
-614 YLFDNVVITDYLSF
+614 YLFDNFVITDYLSF

-637 HYQPKYKHGVT
+637 HYQPKYKHGIT

-661 PLDNKQ
+661 PLDP
-667 SNNSDKVKE
+667 NSKTEEDVKK
-676 NVKQNIDYI
+676 NVQQNIDYI

-694 HSYSFASTIDP
+694 HSYSFVSTIDP

-718 FRAPTSDEMYFT
+718 FRTPTSDEMYFT

-739 PNTNLK
+739 PNTDLK

-780 LIFKEKRNFAVGD
+780 LIFKEKRSFKVGKP
-793 RGGNTL
+793 GSQGETL

-805 NINRDSAVVKGIEIN
+805 NINRDNASLKGIEIN

-856 IQPKTMVYGL
+856 IQPRTMVYGL

-892 YNMFYKEEKKKDS
+892 YNMFYKEEKKPDS

>member
-1 MTNFKFSLLACS
+1 
-13 IAFALN
+13 
-19 ASTAYAAGRTNKP
+19 
-32 TNQTTNQDSN
+32 
-42 LSEQLE
+42 
-48 QINVSGS
+48 
-55 TENSDTKTPPKIAE
+55 
-69 TVKTAKTLER
+69 
-79 EQANNIKDIVKY
+79 
-91 ETGVTVV
+91 
-98 EAGRFGQSGF
+98 
-108 AIRGVDENRVAINID
+108 
-123 GLRQAETLSSQ
+123 
-134 GFKELFEGYG
+134 
-144 NFNNTRN
+144 
-151 GAEIE
+151 
-156 TLKEVNITKGANSIK
+156 
-171 SGSGSLGGSV
+171 SGSLGGSV

-221 YKKFDALVVTTRRNG
+221 YKKFDVLVVTTSRNG

-266 DSTLLKLSFNPT
+266 DSTLLKFSFNPT

-299 SYTLKYQRSGNETP
+299 SYTLKYQRSGNETD

-355 TRARTDEYCDA
+355 TRARTDDYCDA
-366 GVTHCQGTENPTGLK
+366 GVRYCKGTANPHGIK
-381 LTNGKITRRNGTDL
+381 LQNGKITR
-395 QFKEKG
+395 Q
-401 TAADG
+401 DG
-406 TKTYDFDTF
+406 TNIKLEDKDTY
-415 IDTNNQ
+415 IDTD
-421 EIVGKLTR
+421 K
-429 KRASETWYDCSIFDC
+429 S
-444 ENKIKVFKGE
+444 
-454 NYYGHEGTWKEA
+454 
-466 ELEKK
+466 EKK
-471 DINGKTFA
+471 DGFTLKRVDEYWLDCSLYDCKEPVTYWETVGWTKNINEKSLKLDEYFEQNGKKFA
-479 RIKDGGTYKNPIQSI
+479 RINNSSNKTYFV
-494 LPSSPGFLERLWQE
+494 LPPSPGYLERLWQE

-557 DVQWWAERTLGT
+557 DVQWWAERTLGKSHNWFT
-569 KTEWWNS
+569 NQDIVE
-576 SEEIPQT
+576 T
-583 CEDTSWSAF
+583 CEKTTSPWNAN

-607 KTKGKSV
+607 KTKEKSV

-661 PLDNKQ
+661 PLPDNLDD
-667 SNNSDKVKE
+667 NKVKE
-676 NVKQNIDYI
+676 NVQKNIDYI

-694 HSYSFASTIDP
+694 HSYSFVSTIDP

-780 LIFKEKRNFAVGD
+780 LIFKGEQNFKLVS
-793 RGGNTL
+793 GGSTL

-848 NGNIPMNA
+848 DGNIPMNA

-866 GYDHPNHKFGFDFY
+866 GYDHPSQKFGFNFY
-880 TTHVASKNPEDT
+880 TTHVATKNPEDT
-892 YNMFYKEEKKKDS
+892 YDIYAKDKKQMDTS
-905 TIKWRSKSYT
+905 IKWRSKSYT

>member
-1 MTNFKFSLLACS
+1 
-13 IAFALN
+13 
-19 ASTAYAAGRTNKP
+19 
-32 TNQTTNQDSN
+32 
-42 LSEQLE
+42 
-48 QINVSGS
+48 
-55 TENSDTKTPPKIAE
+55 
-69 TVKTAKTLER
+69 
-79 EQANNIKDIVKY
+79 
-91 ETGVTVV
+91 
-98 EAGRFGQSGF
+98 
-108 AIRGVDENRVAINID
+108 
-123 GLRQAETLSSQ
+123 SSQ

-221 YKKFDALVVTTRRNG
+221 YKKFDVLVVTTSRNG
-236 HELENYDYK
+236 HELENYGYK
-245 NADSLTQ
+245 NYNDKIQ

-266 DSTLLKLSFNPT
+266 DSTLLKFSFNPT

-299 SYTLKYQRSGNETP
+299 SYTLKYQRSGNETD

-335 FSQTPFWDTLKL
+335 FSQTPFWDTLKI

-366 GVTHCQGTENPTGLK
+366 GVRHCQGTANPAGLK
-381 LTNGKITRRNGTDL
+381 LTNGKITRRNGSDL
-395 QFKEKG
+395 KFERNK
-401 TAADG
+401 DG
-406 TKTYDFDTF
+406 TYNSKKF
-415 IDTNNQ
+415 IDTNGQ
-421 EIVGKLTR
+421 EIGDKLAR
-429 KRASETWYDCSIFDC
+429 KRFSETWYDCSIFDC
-444 ENKIKVFKGE
+444 NNKIKAFGSKNNWYGTTGE
-454 NYYGHEGTWKEA
+454 WKEF
-466 ELEKK
+466 
-471 DINGKTFA
+471 DIETKTLNGKKFA
-479 RIKDGGTYKNPIQSI
+479 KIIKGSNDSSYKTIYSI
-494 LPSSPGFLERLWQE
+494 FPDSPGYLDRLWQE

-557 DVQWWAERTLGT
+557 DVQWWATPKLGT
-569 KTEWWNS
+569 E
-576 SEEIPQT
+576 T
-583 CEDTSWSAF
+583 CEYSYDAH

-607 KTKGKSV
+607 KTTGKSV

-637 HYQPKYKHGVT
+637 HYQPKYKHGIT

-661 PLDNKQ
+661 PLKEKP
-667 SNNSDKVKE
+667 SNDDIKT
-676 NVKQNIDYI
+676 NVQQNIDYI

-694 HSYSFASTIDP
+694 HSYSFVSTIDP

-739 PNTNLK
+739 PNTDLK

-755 FTLHNDDW
+755 FTLHHDDW

-780 LIFKEKRNFAVGD
+780 LIFKERKDFTLGS
-793 RGGNTL
+793 GGKSL

-805 NINRDSAVVKGIEIN
+805 NINRDNASLKGIEIN

-892 YNMFYKEEKKKDS
+892 YNIFYKEEGKTDS

-953 SFGTSNVIDQSTGQG
+953 SFGTSNVIDQKTGQG

>member
-1 MTNFKFSLLACS
+1 S
-13 IAFALN
+13 N
-19 ASTAYAAGRTNKP
+19 A
-32 TNQTTNQDSN
+32 
-42 LSEQLE
+42 SEQLE

-55 TENSDTKTPPKIAE
+55 TENTDTKAPPKIAE

-156 TLKEVNITKGANSIK
+156 TLKEVNITKGADSIK
-171 SGSGSLGGSV
+171 NGSGSLGGSV

-221 YKKFDALVVTTRRNG
+221 YKKFDVLVVTTRRNG

-266 DSTLLKLSFNPT
+266 DSTLLKFSFNPT

-299 SYTLKYQRSGNETP
+299 SYTLKYLKTLDLP
-313 EVESRHTNDKTK
+313 EDDSRHTNDKTK

-335 FSQTPFWDTLKL
+335 FSQTPLWDTLKL

-366 GVTHCQGTENPTGLK
+366 GVRYCEGTANPAGLK
-381 LTNGKITRRNGTDL
+381 LTNGEITRRNGSPL
-395 QFKEKG
+395 EFEKTNENG
-401 TAADG
+401 
-406 TKTYDFDTF
+406 KTYEFNKF
-415 IDTNNQ
+415 IDTD
-421 EIVGKLTR
+421 GKVIDTGITLGRTN
-429 KRASETWYDCSIFDC
+429 ETWYDCSLFDC
-444 ENKIKVFKGE
+444 TKKMKVFEG
-454 NYYGHEGTWKEA
+454 NNRWGYTGTWKEV
-466 ELEKK
+466 ELKK
-471 DINGKTFA
+471 EELNGKTFA
-479 RIKDGGTYKNPIQSI
+479 RIKNDTNSSKIKSI
-494 LPSSPGFLERLWQE
+494 LPSSPGYLERLWQE

-569 KTEWWNS
+569 KTDFFS
-576 SEEIPQT
+576 PTPSKEIPRT
-583 CEDTSWSAF
+583 CKDSWKAH

-599 EFSYLLPI
+599 EFSFLLPI
-607 KTKGKSV
+607 KTKEKSV

-661 PLDNKQ
+661 PLPSGKTND
-667 SNNSDKVKE
+667 DAEVKK
-676 NVKQNIDYI
+676 NVQQNIHYI

-780 LIFKEKRNFAVGD
+780 LVYKGTQSFKLVSGGD
-793 RGGNTL
+793 TL

-848 NGNIPMNA
+848 DGNIPMNA

-866 GYDHPNHKFGFDFY
+866 GYDHPSQKFGFNFY
-880 TTHVASKNPEDT
+880 TTHVATKNPEDT
-892 YNMFYKEEKKKDS
+892 YDIYAKDKQQTDTS
-905 TIKWRSKSYT
+905 IKWRSKSYT

-953 SFGTSNVIDQSTGQG
+953 SFGTSNVIEQTTGLG

>member
-1 MTNFKFSLLACS
+1 M
-13 IAFALN
+13 
-19 ASTAYAAGRTNKP
+19 
-32 TNQTTNQDSN
+32 
-42 LSEQLE
+42 
-48 QINVSGS
+48 NVSGS
-55 TENSDTKTPPKIAE
+55 TENSDSKTPPKIAE

-299 SYTLKYQRSGNETP
+299 SYTLKYLKTLDLP
-313 EVESRHTNDKTK
+313 EDDSRHTNDKTK

-335 FSQTPFWDTLKL
+335 FSQTPFWDTLKI
-347 TYSDQRIK
+347 TFSKQKIK

-366 GVTHCQGTENPTGLK
+366 GVRYCAGTDNPAGLK
-381 LTNGKITRRNGTDL
+381 LTDGKITRRDGTEL
-395 QFKEKG
+395 QFEEIKNKKTTTNSE
-401 TAADG
+401 D
-406 TKTYDFDTF
+406 KTYNFNRF
-415 IDTNNQ
+415 IDTDNKVI
-421 EIVGKLTR
+421 EGKLNLGN
-429 KRASETWYDCSIFDC
+429 ADDTWYDCSRFDC
-444 ENKIKVFKGE
+444 EKDKTIQVFEGE
-454 NYYGHEGTWKEA
+454 YSYGHKGKWKKS
-466 ELEKK
+466 ELE
-471 DINGKTFA
+471 IENLNGKKLA
-479 RIKDGGTYKNPIQSI
+479 RIKDRKDKNGRYNTKIKSI
-494 LPSSPGFLERLWQE
+494 LPYSPGYLERLWQE

-557 DVQWWAERTLGT
+557 DVQWWATPTLG
-569 KTEWWNS
+569 KN
-576 SEEIPQT
+576 IFDKPRT
-583 CEDTSWSAF
+583 CEDSWKAH

-599 EFSYLLPI
+599 EFSFLLPI
-607 KTKGKSV
+607 KTKEKSV

-661 PLDNKQ
+661 PLNDKH
-667 SNNSDKVKE
+667 NNNNDDEVKK
-676 NVKQNIDYI
+676 NVQQNIDYI

-694 HSYSFASTIDP
+694 HSYSFVSTIDP

-773 NYKNFID
+773 NYRDFID
-780 LIFKEKRNFAVGD
+780 LVYKGKREFKLVSGGD
-793 RGGNTL
+793 TL

-848 NGNIPMNA
+848 DGNIPMNA

-866 GYDHPNHKFGFDFY
+866 GYDHPSQKFGFNFY
-880 TTHVASKNPEDT
+880 TTHVATKNPEDT
-892 YNMFYKEEKKKDS
+892 YNMFYKEEGKKDS

-915 ILDLIGYVQPIKNLT
+915 TIDLLGYIKPIKNLT

-953 SFGTSNVIDQSTGQG
+953 SFGTSNVIDQKTGQG

>member
-1 MTNFKFSLLACS
+1 M
-13 IAFALN
+13 
-19 ASTAYAAGRTNKP
+19 
-32 TNQTTNQDSN
+32 
-42 LSEQLE
+42 
-48 QINVSGS
+48 NVSGS

-221 YKKFDALVVTTRRNG
+221 YKKFDALVVTTSRNG

-245 NADSLTQ
+245 NANSLTQ

-266 DSTLLKLSFNPT
+266 DSTLLKFSFNPT

-299 SYTLKYQRSGNETP
+299 SYTLKYLKTLDLP
-313 EVESRHTNDKTK
+313 EDDSRHTNDKTK

-366 GVTHCQGTENPTGLK
+366 GVRYCEGTANPAGLK
-381 LTNGKITRRNGTDL
+381 LTNGKITRRDGSEL
-395 QFKEKG
+395 KFKEIDKKK
-401 TAADG
+401 
-406 TKTYDFDTF
+406 KTYDFGKL
-415 IDTNNQ
+415 IDTNEK
-421 EIVGKLTR
+421 EIESGITR
-429 KRASETWYDCSIFDC
+429 SNDTFWYDCSIFDC
-444 ENKIKVFKGE
+444 KDSTKMKVAEGSR
-454 NYYGHEGTWKEA
+454 YYGYDGTWKNDVK
-466 ELEKK
+466 LEKRVL
-471 DINGKTFA
+471 NGKEFAKIKNGTRNTF
-479 RIKDGGTYKNPIQSI
+479 PI
-494 LPSSPGFLERLWQE
+494 LPSSPGYLERLWQE

-557 DVQWWAERTLGT
+557 DVQWWAKRTLGT
-569 KTEWWNS
+569 RYDFFQDKEIVETCATTSGWN
-576 SEEIPQT
+576 
-583 CEDTSWSAF
+583 AF

-607 KTKGKSV
+607 KTKEKSV

-661 PLDNKQ
+661 PLKG
-667 SNNSDKVKE
+667 SPSTEEVKK
-676 NVKQNIDYI
+676 NVQQNIDYI

-793 RGGNTL
+793 RGGSTL

-841 TYQKGRM
+841 TYQKGRI

-866 GYDHPNHKFGFDFY
+866 GYDHPSQKFGFNFY
-880 TTHVASKNPEDT
+880 TTHVATKNPEDT
-892 YNMFYKEEKKKDS
+892 YNMFYKEERKTDS

-915 ILDLIGYVQPIKNLT
+915 TIDLLGYIKPIKNLT
-930 IRAGVYNLTNRK
+930 LRAGVYNLTNRK

-953 SFGTSNVIDQSTGQG
+953 PFGTSNVIDQSTGQG

>member
-1 MTNFKFSLLACS
+1 M
-13 IAFALN
+13 
-19 ASTAYAAGRTNKP
+19 
-32 TNQTTNQDSN
+32 
-42 LSEQLE
+42 
-48 QINVSGS
+48 
-55 TENSDTKTPPKIAE
+55 
-69 TVKTAKTLER
+69 
-79 EQANNIKDIVKY
+79 
-91 ETGVTVV
+91 
-98 EAGRFGQSGF
+98 
-108 AIRGVDENRVAINID
+108 
-123 GLRQAETLSSQ
+123 
-134 GFKELFEGYG
+134 
-144 NFNNTRN
+144 
-151 GAEIE
+151 
-156 TLKEVNITKGANSIK
+156 
-171 SGSGSLGGSV
+171 
-181 IYKTK
+181 
-186 DARDYL
+186 
-192 LNKDYYVSY
+192 
-201 KKGYATENNQSFNTL
+201 
-216 TLAGR
+216 
-221 YKKFDALVVTTRRNG
+221 VTTSRNG

-266 DSTLLKLSFNPT
+266 DSTLLKFSFNPT

-299 SYTLKYQRSGNETP
+299 SYTLKYQRSGYETD

-335 FSQTPFWDTLKL
+335 YSQTPFWDTLKI
-347 TYSDQRIK
+347 TFSKQKIK

-366 GVTHCQGTENPTGLK
+366 GVRYCEGTANPAGLK
-381 LTNGKITRRNGTDL
+381 LKNGEITRR
-395 QFKEKG
+395 
-401 TAADG
+401 DG
-406 TKTYDFDTF
+406 TPLEFKKIDGTEEYDFDKF
-415 IDTNNQ
+415 IDTNNKLI
-421 EIVGKLTR
+421 EGKLGLR
-429 KRASETWYDCSIFDC
+429 RSSETWYDCSIFDC
-444 ENKIKVFKGE
+444 TNGTKMKIFESKSP
-454 NYYGHEGTWKEA
+454 YGGTTGTWKKDV
-466 ELEKK
+466 ELE
-471 DINGKTFA
+471 IEELNGRKFA
-479 RIKDGGTYKNPIQSI
+479 RINNSSRKTFSI
-494 LPSSPGFLERLWQE
+494 LPSSPGYLERLWQE

-547 MVNRAGNDAT
+547 MVNRAGNDAS
-557 DVQWWAERTLGT
+557 DVQWWATPTLGKNFYGKPET
-569 KTEWWNS
+569 CQNTYSSWN
-576 SEEIPQT
+576 
-583 CEDTSWSAF
+583 AN

-607 KTKGKSV
+607 KTKEKSV

-661 PLDNKQ
+661 PLPKN
-667 SNNSDKVKE
+667 SNNDQVKE

-780 LIFKEKRNFAVGD
+780 LIFKGEQDFPLVS
-793 RGGNTL
+793 GGSSL

-848 NGNIPMNA
+848 DGNIPMNA

-866 GYDHPNHKFGFDFY
+866 GYDHPSQKFGFNFY
-880 TTHVASKNPEDT
+880 TTHVATKNPEDT
-892 YNMFYKEEKKKDS
+892 YDIYAKDKKQTDTS
-905 TIKWRSKSYT
+905 IKWRSKSYT

-953 SFGTSNVIDQSTGQG
+953 SFGTSNVIDQKTGQG

>member
-1 MTNFKFSLLACS
+1 
-13 IAFALN
+13 
-19 ASTAYAAGRTNKP
+19 
-32 TNQTTNQDSN
+32 
-42 LSEQLE
+42 
-48 QINVSGS
+48 
-55 TENSDTKTPPKIAE
+55 
-69 TVKTAKTLER
+69 
-79 EQANNIKDIVKY
+79 
-91 ETGVTVV
+91 
-98 EAGRFGQSGF
+98 SGF

-156 TLKEVNITKGANSIK
+156 TLKEVNITKGADSIK
-171 SGSGSLGGSV
+171 NGSGSLGGSV

-192 LNKDYYVSY
+192 INKDYYVSY
-201 KKGYATENNQSFNTL
+201 KKGYATENNQSFDTL

-221 YKKFDALVVTTRRNG
+221 YKKFDVLVVTTSRNG
-236 HELENYDYK
+236 HELENYGYK
-245 NADSLTQ
+245 NYNDKIQ

-278 ENHRFTLAAD
+278 ENHRFTFAAD

-299 SYTLKYQRSGNETP
+299 SYTLKYQRSGHEEP

-366 GVTHCQGTENPTGLK
+366 GVRHCQGTDNPTGLK
-381 LTNGKITRRNGTDL
+381 LTKGKITRRDGTEL
-395 QFKEKG
+395 KFKELNNKTG
-401 TAADG
+401 NG
-406 TKTYDFDTF
+406 KTYDRKKF
-415 IDTNNQ
+415 IDTDDKV
-421 EIVGKLTR
+421 IDDKLALGRT
-429 KRASETWYDCSIFDC
+429 SETWYDCSIFDC
-444 ENKIKVFKGE
+444 NNKIKAWGSKDRYGLTGE
-454 NYYGHEGTWKEA
+454 WKEF
-466 ELEKK
+466 
-471 DINGKTFA
+471 DIETKTLNGKKFA
-479 RIKDGGTYKNPIQSI
+479 RIKDSSNSSNSSYRTIYSI
-494 LPSSPGFLERLWQE
+494 LPSSPGYLERLWQE

-529 RVEHNLQYG
+529 HIEHNLQYG
-538 SSYNTTMKR
+538 GSYNTAMKR
-547 MVNRAGNDAT
+547 MVNRAGYDAY
-557 DVQWWAERTLGT
+557 DVQWWAQRTLGET
-569 KTEWWNS
+569 YDYLQGKYI
-576 SEEIPQT
+576 EET
-583 CEDTSWSAF
+583 CANTSQWKAN
-592 LCPRVDP
+592 LCPAVDP

-607 KTKGKSV
+607 KTTGKSV
-614 YLFDNVVITDYLSF
+614 YLFDNFVITDYLSF

-637 HYQPKYKHGVT
+637 HYQPKYKHGIT

-661 PLDNKQ
+661 PLNPS
-667 SNNSDKVKE
+667 SNPDKVKE
-676 NVKQNIDYI
+676 NVQQNIDYI

-694 HSYSFASTIDP
+694 HSYSFVSTIDP

-718 FRAPTSDEMYFT
+718 FRTPTSDEMYFT

-739 PNTNLK
+739 PNTDLK

-780 LIFKEKRNFAVGD
+780 LIFKEKRSFKVGKP
-793 RGGNTL
+793 GSQGETL

-805 NINRDSAVVKGIEIN
+805 NINRDNASLKGIEIN
-820 SKVFLGKMAKFMDG
+820 SKVFLGKMAKFLDG

-856 IQPKTMVYGL
+856 IQPRTMVYGL

-892 YNMFYKEEKKKDS
+892 YNMFYKEEKKPDS

-953 SFGTSNVIDQSTGQG
+953 SFGTSNVIEQTTGLG

>member
-1 MTNFKFSLLACS
+1 
-13 IAFALN
+13 
-19 ASTAYAAGRTNKP
+19 
-32 TNQTTNQDSN
+32 
-42 LSEQLE
+42 
-48 QINVSGS
+48 
-55 TENSDTKTPPKIAE
+55 
-69 TVKTAKTLER
+69 
-79 EQANNIKDIVKY
+79 
-91 ETGVTVV
+91 
-98 EAGRFGQSGF
+98 
-108 AIRGVDENRVAINID
+108 
-123 GLRQAETLSSQ
+123 
-134 GFKELFEGYG
+134 
-144 NFNNTRN
+144 
-151 GAEIE
+151 EIE

-299 SYTLKYQRSGNETP
+299 SYTLKYQRSGNETD
-313 EVESRHTNDKTK
+313 EVDSRHTNDKTK

-366 GVTHCQGTENPTGLK
+366 GVRYCEGTANPAGLK
-381 LTNGKITRRNGTDL
+381 LTNGKITRRNGSDL
-395 QFKEKG
+395 QFEKKG
-401 TAADG
+401 TSGDI
-406 TKTYDFDTF
+406 YDFDTF
-415 IDTNNQ
+415 IDTNGQ
-421 EIVGKLTR
+421 KIKGKIKLGNPNY
-429 KRASETWYDCSIFDC
+429 TWYDCSLFDC
-444 ENKIKVFKGE
+444 TKKMKVF
-454 NYYGHEGTWKEA
+454 EGNSSSGYDGKWKES
-466 ELEKK
+466 ELKIEE
-471 DINGKTFA
+471 INGKKFA
-479 RIKDGGTYKNPIQSI
+479 KIKNETNSSKIKSI
-494 LPSSPGFLERLWQE
+494 LPYSPGYLEHLWQE

-547 MVNRAGNDAT
+547 MVNRVGNDAS
-557 DVQWWAERTLGT
+557 DVQWWAERTLGI
-569 KTEWWNS
+569 KTEYYPKCR
-576 SEEIPQT
+576 EIPET
-583 CEDTSWSAF
+583 CENTSSWSAN

-599 EFSYLLPI
+599 KFSFLLPI
-607 KTKGKSV
+607 KTKEKSV

-661 PLDNKQ
+661 PLPKGKSCSWCASGHHEPNEDQ
-667 SNNSDKVKE
+667 I
-676 NVKQNIDYI
+676 KQNVIDNINYI
-685 AKQNKKYKA
+685 ASQKKKYKA

-780 LIFKEKRNFAVGD
+780 LIFKGEKDFKLVG
-793 RGGNTL
+793 GG
-799 PFSLYQ
+799 
-805 NINRDSAVVKGIEIN
+805 
-820 SKVFLGKMAKFMDG
+820 
-834 FNLSYKY
+834 
-841 TYQKGRM
+841 
-848 NGNIPMNA
+848 
-856 IQPKTMVYGL
+856 
-866 GYDHPNHKFGFDFY
+866 
-880 TTHVASKNPEDT
+880 
-892 YNMFYKEEKKKDS
+892 
-905 TIKWRSKSYT
+905 
-915 ILDLIGYVQPIKNLT
+915 
-930 IRAGVYNLTNRK
+930 
-942 YITWDSARSIR
+942 
-953 SFGTSNVIDQSTGQG
+953 
-968 INRFYAPGRNYK
+968 
-980 MSVQFEF
+980 

>member
-1 MTNFKFSLLACS
+1 M
-13 IAFALN
+13 
-19 ASTAYAAGRTNKP
+19 
-32 TNQTTNQDSN
+32 
-42 LSEQLE
+42 
-48 QINVSGS
+48 
-55 TENSDTKTPPKIAE
+55 
-69 TVKTAKTLER
+69 
-79 EQANNIKDIVKY
+79 
-91 ETGVTVV
+91 
-98 EAGRFGQSGF
+98 
-108 AIRGVDENRVAINID
+108 
-123 GLRQAETLSSQ
+123 
-134 GFKELFEGYG
+134 
-144 NFNNTRN
+144 
-151 GAEIE
+151 
-156 TLKEVNITKGANSIK
+156 
-171 SGSGSLGGSV
+171 
-181 IYKTK
+181 
-186 DARDYL
+186 
-192 LNKDYYVSY
+192 
-201 KKGYATENNQSFNTL
+201 
-216 TLAGR
+216 
-221 YKKFDALVVTTRRNG
+221 VTTSRNG
-236 HELENYDYK
+236 HELENYGYK
-245 NADSLTQ
+245 NYNDKIQ

-278 ENHRFTLAAD
+278 ENHRFTFAAD

-299 SYTLKYQRSGNETP
+299 SYTLKYQKTDPNLA
-313 EVESRHTNDKTK
+313 EVDSRHTNDKTK

-335 FSQTPFWDTLKL
+335 FSQTPFWDTLKI

-366 GVTHCQGTENPTGLK
+366 GVRHCEGTDNPTGLK
-381 LTNGKITRRNGTDL
+381 VTDGKITRRDGSEL
-395 QFKEKG
+395 QFEKKNKNNN
-401 TAADG
+401 DE
-406 TKTYDFDTF
+406 YNFNRF
-415 IDTNNQ
+415 IDTDGQ
-421 EIVGKLTR
+421 VIDKGIKLGRT
-429 KRASETWYDCSIFDC
+429 SETWYDCSIFNC
-444 ENKIKVFKGE
+444 EKGTKIKVFEG
-454 NYYGHEGTWKEA
+454 NNSYGHDGKWKDVD
-466 ELEKK
+466 LEIKTL
-471 DINGKTFA
+471 NGKKFA
-479 RIKDGGTYKNPIQSI
+479 RINNSSKIKSI
-494 LPSSPGFLERLWQE
+494 LPSSPGYLERLWQE

-529 RVEHNLQYG
+529 HIEHNLQYG
-538 SSYNTTMKR
+538 GSYNTSMKR
-547 MVNRAGNDAT
+547 MVNRAGNDAS
-557 DVQWWAERTLGT
+557 DVQWWATPTLGENLFGEPHT
-569 KTEWWNS
+569 CATS
-576 SEEIPQT
+576 S
-583 CEDTSWSAF
+583 DAYNAN

-607 KTKGKSV
+607 KTTGKSV

-637 HYQPKYKHGVT
+637 HYQPKYKHGIT

-661 PLDNKQ
+661 PLEKNK
-667 SNNSDKVKE
+667 NDDEVKK
-676 NVKQNIDYI
+676 NVQQNIDYI

-694 HSYSFASTIDP
+694 HSYSFVSTIDP

-718 FRAPTSDEMYFT
+718 FRTPTSDEMYFT

-739 PNTNLK
+739 PNTDLK

-755 FTLHNDDW
+755 FTLHHDDW

-773 NYKNFID
+773 NYRDFID
-780 LIFKEKRNFAVGD
+780 LVYKGEKKFKVGKPKD
-793 RGGNTL
+793 QGEISFDT
-799 PFSLYQ
+799 FQ

-841 TYQKGRM
+841 TYQKGRI

-866 GYDHPNHKFGFDFY
+866 GYDHPSQKFGFNFY
-880 TTHVASKNPEDT
+880 ATHVATKNPEDT
-892 YNMFYKEEKKKDS
+892 YNMFYKEEGKTDS

-953 SFGTSNVIDQSTGQG
+953 SFGTSNVIEQSTGLG

>member
-1 MTNFKFSLLACS
+1 M
-13 IAFALN
+13 
-19 ASTAYAAGRTNKP
+19 
-32 TNQTTNQDSN
+32 
-42 LSEQLE
+42 
-48 QINVSGS
+48 NVSGS
-55 TENSDTKTPPKIAE
+55 TENTDTKAPPKIAE

-156 TLKEVNITKGANSIK
+156 TLKEVNITKGADSIK
-171 SGSGSLGGSV
+171 NGSGSLGGSV

-192 LNKDYYVSY
+192 INKDYYVSY
-201 KKGYATENNQSFNTL
+201 KKGYATENNQSFDTL

-221 YKKFDALVVTTRRNG
+221 YKKFDVLVVTTSRNG
-236 HELENYDYK
+236 HELENYGYK
-245 NADSLTQ
+245 NYNDKIQ

-278 ENHRFTLAAD
+278 ENHRFTFAAD

-299 SYTLKYQRSGNETP
+299 SYTLKYQKTDPNLP
-313 EVESRHTNDKTK
+313 EDDSRHTNDKTK

-335 FSQTPFWDTLKL
+335 FSQTPFWDTLKI

-355 TRARTDEYCDA
+355 TRARTDDYCDA
-366 GVTHCQGTENPTGLK
+366 GVRHCAGTDNPTGLK
-381 LTNGKITRRNGTDL
+381 VTNGKITRRDGSDL
-395 QFKEKG
+395 QFEEDKSKS
-401 TAADG
+401 
-406 TKTYDFDTF
+406 TKDKNTIYNFKRF
-415 IDTNNQ
+415 IDTDKKVI
-421 EIVGKLTR
+421 EDKLTR
-429 KRASETWYDCSIFDC
+429 GRTSETWYDCLIFNC
-444 ENKIKVFKGE
+444 ENGTKIKAWKG
-454 NYYGHEGTWKEA
+454 NKSYGYDGKLA
-466 ELEKK
+466 EFDLEIKK
-471 DINGKTFA
+471 LNGKTFA
-479 RIKDGGTYKNPIQSI
+479 RIKNEQNDNTIQSI
-494 LPSSPGFLERLWQE
+494 LPSSPGYLERLWQE

-529 RVEHNLQYG
+529 HIEHNLQYG
-538 SSYNTTMKR
+538 GSYNTAMKR
-547 MVNRAGNDAT
+547 MVNRAGNDAS
-557 DVQWWAERTLGT
+557 DVQWWAERTLGF
-569 KTEWWNS
+569 KTSWYAKPETP
-576 SEEIPQT
+576 ET
-583 CEDTSWSAF
+583 CEGSYTWKAN

-607 KTKGKSV
+607 KTTGKSV
-614 YLFDNVVITDYLSF
+614 YLFDNFVITDYLSF
-628 DLGYRYDNI
+628 DLSYRYDNI
-637 HYQPKYKHGVT
+637 HYQPKYKHGIT

-661 PLDNKQ
+661 PLKN
-667 SNNSDKVKE
+667 SNPDEVKK
-676 NVKQNIDYI
+676 NVQQNIDYI

-694 HSYSFASTIDP
+694 HSYSFVSTIDP

-718 FRAPTSDEMYFT
+718 FRTPTSDEMYFT

-739 PNTNLK
+739 PNTDLK

-780 LIFKEKRNFAVGD
+780 LIFKEEKDFPIGGG
-793 RGGNTL
+793 RGRSL
-799 PFSLYQ
+799 SFSLYQ

-848 NGNIPMNA
+848 DGNIPMNA

-866 GYDHPNHKFGFDFY
+866 GYDHPSQKFGFNFY

-892 YNMFYKEEKKKDS
+892 YDIYAKDKKQANTS
-905 TIKWRSKSYT
+905 IKWRSKSYT

-953 SFGTSNVIDQSTGQG
+953 SFGTSNVIEQTTGLG

>member
-1 MTNFKFSLLACS
+1 M
-13 IAFALN
+13 
-19 ASTAYAAGRTNKP
+19 
-32 TNQTTNQDSN
+32 
-42 LSEQLE
+42 
-48 QINVSGS
+48 
-55 TENSDTKTPPKIAE
+55 
-69 TVKTAKTLER
+69 
-79 EQANNIKDIVKY
+79 
-91 ETGVTVV
+91 
-98 EAGRFGQSGF
+98 
-108 AIRGVDENRVAINID
+108 
-123 GLRQAETLSSQ
+123 
-134 GFKELFEGYG
+134 
-144 NFNNTRN
+144 
-151 GAEIE
+151 
-156 TLKEVNITKGANSIK
+156 
-171 SGSGSLGGSV
+171 
-181 IYKTK
+181 
-186 DARDYL
+186 
-192 LNKDYYVSY
+192 
-201 KKGYATENNQSFNTL
+201 
-216 TLAGR
+216 
-221 YKKFDALVVTTRRNG
+221 VTTSRNG

-299 SYTLKYQRSGNETP
+299 SYTLKYQRSGHETP

-335 FSQTPFWDTLKL
+335 FSQTPFWDTLKI
-347 TYSDQRIK
+347 TFSKQKIK

-366 GVTHCQGTENPTGLK
+366 GVRYCEGTANPAGLK
-381 LTNGKITRRNGTDL
+381 LKNGEITRRDGSEL
-395 QFKEKG
+395 QFEEIKNK
-401 TAADG
+401 TATANSED
-406 TKTYDFDTF
+406 KTYNFNKF
-415 IDTNNQ
+415 IDTDKKVI
-421 EIVGKLTR
+421 ESGIKLER
-429 KRASETWYDCSIFDC
+429 YNEVWYDCSIFDC
-444 ENKIKVFKGE
+444 KNPEKMKVFE
-454 NYYGHEGTWKEA
+454 ANRSFSTTGTWKKNIK
-466 ELEKK
+466 LEKK
-471 DINGKTFA
+471 VLNGKEFA
-479 RIKDGGTYKNPIQSI
+479 RIENGTRNKTYSI
-494 LPSSPGFLERLWQE
+494 LPSSPGYLERLWQE

-547 MVNRAGNDAT
+547 MVNRAGNDAS
-557 DVQWWAERTLGT
+557 DVQWWAKRTLGT
-569 KTEWWNS
+569 RFDFLKN
-576 SEEIPQT
+576 EEIVET
-583 CEDTSWSAF
+583 CATTSGWNAF

-607 KTKGKSV
+607 KTKEKSV

-661 PLDNKQ
+661 PLPKGSPCRYCVDGHRPLDEDQ
-667 SNNSDKVKE
+667 I
-676 NVKQNIDYI
+676 KQNVIDNINYI
-685 AKQNKKYKA
+685 ASQKKKYKA

-780 LIFKEKRNFAVGD
+780 LIFKGEQDFAVG
-793 RGGNTL
+793 GGGGRTL

-848 NGNIPMNA
+848 DGNIPMNA

-866 GYDHPNHKFGFDFY
+866 GYDHPSQKFGFNFY
-880 TTHVASKNPEDT
+880 TTHVATKNPEDT
-892 YNMFYKEEKKKDS
+892 YDIYAKDKKQMNTS
-905 TIKWRSKSYT
+905 IKWRSKSYT

>member
-1 MTNFKFSLLACS
+1 
-13 IAFALN
+13 
-19 ASTAYAAGRTNKP
+19 
-32 TNQTTNQDSN
+32 
-42 LSEQLE
+42 
-48 QINVSGS
+48 
-55 TENSDTKTPPKIAE
+55 
-69 TVKTAKTLER
+69 
-79 EQANNIKDIVKY
+79 
-91 ETGVTVV
+91 TGVTVV

-299 SYTLKYQRSGNETP
+299 SYTLKYQRSGHETP
-313 EVESRHTNDKTK
+313 EDDSRHTNDKTK

-335 FSQTPFWDTLKL
+335 FSQTPFWDTLKI
-347 TYSDQRIK
+347 TFSKQKIK

-366 GVTHCQGTENPTGLK
+366 GVRHCQGTANPAGLK
-381 LTNGKITRRNGTDL
+381 LIDGEITRRDGSELEFKKKDGSDEYDFSKLIDTNGKEIESGITRKYHD
-395 QFKEKG
+395 E
-401 TAADG
+401 
-406 TKTYDFDTF
+406 
-415 IDTNNQ
+415 
-421 EIVGKLTR
+421 V
-429 KRASETWYDCSIFDC
+429 WYDCLIFDC
-444 ENKIKVFKGE
+444 ENPSKMKVA
-454 NYYGHEGTWKEA
+454 EGTSRYGYFGKWKNDV
-466 ELEKK
+466 ELETKVLNDRK
-471 DINGKTFA
+471 FA
-479 RIKDGGTYKNPIQSI
+479 RIKNGNRGKTFPI

-557 DVQWWAERTLGT
+557 DVQWWAEPTLGEDIFGNPRT
-569 KTEWWNS
+569 CATSGWN
-576 SEEIPQT
+576 
-583 CEDTSWSAF
+583 AN

-607 KTKGKSV
+607 KTKEKSV

-661 PLDNKQ
+661 PLKKGRN
-667 SNNSDKVKE
+667 SNDEVKK
-676 NVKQNIDYI
+676 NVQENIDYI

-780 LIFKEKRNFAVGD
+780 LIFKGEEDFAVGGS
-793 RGGNTL
+793 GGRTL

-848 NGNIPMNA
+848 DGNIPMNA

-866 GYDHPNHKFGFDFY
+866 GYDHPSQKFGFNFY

-892 YNMFYKEEKKKDS
+892 YDIYAKDKKQMDTS
-905 TIKWRSKSYT
+905 IKWRSKSYT

>member
-1 MTNFKFSLLACS
+1 
-13 IAFALN
+13 
-19 ASTAYAAGRTNKP
+19 
-32 TNQTTNQDSN
+32 
-42 LSEQLE
+42 
-48 QINVSGS
+48 
-55 TENSDTKTPPKIAE
+55 
-69 TVKTAKTLER
+69 
-79 EQANNIKDIVKY
+79 
-91 ETGVTVV
+91 
-98 EAGRFGQSGF
+98 
-108 AIRGVDENRVAINID
+108 
-123 GLRQAETLSSQ
+123 
-134 GFKELFEGYG
+134 
-144 NFNNTRN
+144 
-151 GAEIE
+151 
-156 TLKEVNITKGANSIK
+156 
-171 SGSGSLGGSV
+171 
-181 IYKTK
+181 
-186 DARDYL
+186 
-192 LNKDYYVSY
+192 
-201 KKGYATENNQSFNTL
+201 
-216 TLAGR
+216 
-221 YKKFDALVVTTRRNG
+221 
-236 HELENYDYK
+236 
-245 NADSLTQ
+245 
-252 GKKREKADPYKIEQ
+252 
-266 DSTLLKLSFNPT
+266 STLLKLSFNPT

-299 SYTLKYQRSGNETP
+299 SYTLKYLKTLPDLP
-313 EVESRHTNDKTK
+313 EDDSRHTNDKTK

-335 FSQTPFWDTLKL
+335 FSQTPFWDTLKI
-347 TYSDQRIK
+347 TFSKQKIK

-366 GVTHCQGTENPTGLK
+366 GVRYCAGTDNPTGLK
-381 LTNGKITRRNGTDL
+381 VTDGKITRRDGSDL
-395 QFKEKG
+395 QFEKEG
-401 TAADG
+401 TSDN
-406 TKTYDFDTF
+406 TYNFNRF
-415 IDTNNQ
+415 IDTDNKVI
-421 EIVGKLTR
+421 EGKLNLGN
-429 KRASETWYDCSIFDC
+429 ADDTWYDCSRFDC
-444 ENKIKVFKGE
+444 EKDKTIQVFEGE
-454 NYYGHEGTWKEA
+454 YSYGHKGKWKKS
-466 ELEKK
+466 ELE
-471 DINGKTFA
+471 IENLNGKKLA
-479 RIKDGGTYKNPIQSI
+479 RIKDRKDKNGRYNTKIKSI
-494 LPSSPGFLERLWQE
+494 LPYSPGYLERLWQE

-557 DVQWWAERTLGT
+557 DVQWWATPTLG
-569 KTEWWNS
+569 KN
-576 SEEIPQT
+576 IFDKPRT
-583 CEDTSWSAF
+583 CEDSWKAH

-599 EFSYLLPI
+599 EFSFLLPI
-607 KTKGKSV
+607 KTKEKSV

-661 PLDNKQ
+661 PLNDKH
-667 SNNSDKVKE
+667 NNNDDEVKK
-676 NVKQNIDYI
+676 NVQQNIDYI

-694 HSYSFASTIDP
+694 HSYSFVSTIDP

-773 NYKNFID
+773 NYRDFID
-780 LIFKEKRNFAVGD
+780 LVYKGKREFKLVSGGD
-793 RGGNTL
+793 TL

-848 NGNIPMNA
+848 DGNIPMNA

-866 GYDHPNHKFGFDFY
+866 GYDHPSQKFGFNFY
-880 TTHVASKNPEDT
+880 TTHVATKNPEDT
-892 YNMFYKEEKKKDS
+892 YNMFYKEEGKKDS

-915 ILDLIGYVQPIKNLT
+915 TIDLLGYIKPIKNLT

-953 SFGTSNVIDQSTGQG
+953 SFGTSNVIEQTTGQG

>member
-1 MTNFKFSLLACS
+1 
-13 IAFALN
+13 
-19 ASTAYAAGRTNKP
+19 
-32 TNQTTNQDSN
+32 
-42 LSEQLE
+42 

-221 YKKFDALVVTTRRNG
+221 YKKFDVLVVTTSRNG
-236 HELENYDYK
+236 HELENYGYK
-245 NADSLTQ
+245 NYNDKIQ
-252 GKKREKADPYKIEQ
+252 GKRREKADPYKIEQ

-299 SYTLKYQRSGNETP
+299 SYTLKYQETDPDLP
-313 EVESRHTNDKTK
+313 EKDSRHTNDKTK

-335 FSQTPFWDTLKL
+335 FSQTPFWDTLKI

-355 TRARTDEYCDA
+355 TRARTDDYCDA
-366 GVTHCQGTENPTGLK
+366 GVRHCEGTENPTGLK
-381 LTNGKITRRNGTDL
+381 LTNGKITRRDGTEL
-395 QFKEKG
+395 QFEKKNKD
-401 TAADG
+401 TDDE
-406 TKTYDFDTF
+406 TYNFNKF
-415 IDTNNQ
+415 IDTDGKVI
-421 EIVGKLTR
+421 EGKLNLGN
-429 KRASETWYDCSIFDC
+429 ADDTWYDCSRFNC
-444 ENKIKVFKGE
+444 KNGTKINVFEGE
-454 NYYGHEGTWKEA
+454 QTYGYYGKWKKS
-466 ELEKK
+466 ELE
-471 DINGKTFA
+471 IENLNGKKLA
-479 RIKDGGTYKNPIQSI
+479 RIKDRKNGQYSNRRIKSI
-494 LPSSPGFLERLWQE
+494 LPSSPGYLDRLWQE

-557 DVQWWAERTLGT
+557 DVQWWATPTLG
-569 KTEWWNS
+569 KS
-576 SEEIPQT
+576 IISDKPHT
-583 CEDTSWSAF
+583 CETTSEWKAH

-607 KTKGKSV
+607 KTKEKSV

-667 SNNSDKVKE
+667 SNDPNKVKE
-676 NVKQNIDYI
+676 NVQKNIDYI

-694 HSYSFASTIDP
+694 HSYSFVSTIDP

-780 LIFKEKRNFAVGD
+780 LIFKGEQDFAVG
-793 RGGNTL
+793 GGGGRSL
-799 PFSLYQ
+799 SFSLYQ

-848 NGNIPMNA
+848 DGNIPMNA

-866 GYDHPNHKFGFDFY
+866 GYDHPSQKFGFNFY

-892 YNMFYKEEKKKDS
+892 YDIYAKDKNQTNTS
-905 TIKWRSKSYT
+905 IKWRSKSYT

-953 SFGTSNVIDQSTGQG
+953 SFGTSNVIEQTTGLG

>member
-1 MTNFKFSLLACS
+1 M
-13 IAFALN
+13 
-19 ASTAYAAGRTNKP
+19 
-32 TNQTTNQDSN
+32 
-42 LSEQLE
+42 
-48 QINVSGS
+48 
-55 TENSDTKTPPKIAE
+55 
-69 TVKTAKTLER
+69 
-79 EQANNIKDIVKY
+79 
-91 ETGVTVV
+91 
-98 EAGRFGQSGF
+98 
-108 AIRGVDENRVAINID
+108 
-123 GLRQAETLSSQ
+123 
-134 GFKELFEGYG
+134 
-144 NFNNTRN
+144 
-151 GAEIE
+151 
-156 TLKEVNITKGANSIK
+156 
-171 SGSGSLGGSV
+171 
-181 IYKTK
+181 
-186 DARDYL
+186 
-192 LNKDYYVSY
+192 
-201 KKGYATENNQSFNTL
+201 
-216 TLAGR
+216 
-221 YKKFDALVVTTRRNG
+221 VTTRRNG

-266 DSTLLKLSFNPT
+266 DSTLLKFSFNPT

-299 SYTLKYQRSGNETP
+299 SYTLKYQRSGHETP

-325 RRNISFSYEN
+325 RHNISFSYEN
-335 FSQTPFWDTLKL
+335 FSQTPFWDTLKI
-347 TYSDQRIK
+347 TFSKQKIK

-366 GVTHCQGTENPTGLK
+366 GVRHCQGTENPAGLTV
-381 LTNGKITRRNGTDL
+381 TNGEITRRDGSPL
-395 QFKEKG
+395 EFKKI
-401 TAADG
+401 DG
-406 TKTYDFDTF
+406 TEKYDFKKF
-415 IDTNNQ
+415 IDTNGQ
-421 EIVGKLTR
+421 VIEDKLGLR
-429 KRASETWYDCSIFDC
+429 RSSETWYDCSIFDC
-444 ENKIKVFKGE
+444 ENKTKMKIFEGE
-454 NYYGHEGTWKEA
+454 RSFSTTGTWKKNI
-466 ELEKK
+466 ELKTTK
-471 DINGKTFA
+471 LNGKTFA
-479 RIKDGGTYKNPIQSI
+479 RITNGTYNKTFSI
-494 LPSSPGFLERLWQE
+494 LPSSPGYLERLWQE

-547 MVNRAGNDAT
+547 MVNRAGNDAS
-557 DVQWWAERTLGT
+557 DVQWWAEPTLGENLLGVPYT
-569 KTEWWNS
+569 CKTAYGGWN
-576 SEEIPQT
+576 
-583 CEDTSWSAF
+583 AN

-607 KTKGKSV
+607 KTTGKSV

-637 HYQPKYKHGVT
+637 HYQPKYKHGIT

-661 PLDNKQ
+661 PLP
-667 SNNSDKVKE
+667 NNSNSDPNKVKE
-676 NVKQNIDYI
+676 NVQQNIDYI

-694 HSYSFASTIDP
+694 HSYSFVSTIDP

-718 FRAPTSDEMYFT
+718 FRTPTSDEMYFT

-739 PNTNLK
+739 PNTDLK

-755 FTLHNDDW
+755 FTLHHDDW

-780 LIFKEKRNFAVGD
+780 LIFKGEQDFPLVS
-793 RGGNTL
+793 GGSLL

-848 NGNIPMNA
+848 DGNIPMNA

-866 GYDHPNHKFGFDFY
+866 GYDHPSQKFGFNFY

-892 YNMFYKEEKKKDS
+892 YDIYAKDKRKTDTS
-905 TIKWRSKSYT
+905 IKWRSKSYT

-953 SFGTSNVIDQSTGQG
+953 SFGTSNVIDQKTGQG

>member
-1 MTNFKFSLLACS
+1 
-13 IAFALN
+13 
-19 ASTAYAAGRTNKP
+19 
-32 TNQTTNQDSN
+32 
-42 LSEQLE
+42 
-48 QINVSGS
+48 NVSGS
-55 TENSDTKTPPKIAE
+55 TENSDSKTPPKIAE

-221 YKKFDALVVTTRRNG
+221 YKKFDALVVTTSRNG

-266 DSTLLKLSFNPT
+266 DSTLLKFSFNPT

-299 SYTLKYQRSGNETP
+299 SYTLKYQRSGYETD

-335 FSQTPFWDTLKL
+335 FSQTPFWDTLKI
-347 TYSDQRIK
+347 TFSKQKIK

-366 GVTHCQGTENPTGLK
+366 GVRYCEGTANPAGLK
-381 LTNGKITRRNGTDL
+381 LKNGEITRRDGTPL
-395 QFKEKG
+395 QFKEINNTTTPNSNK
-401 TAADG
+401 D
-406 TKTYDFDTF
+406 KTYDFSKL
-415 IDTNNQ
+415 IDTNGK
-421 EIVGKLTR
+421 EIESGITR
-429 KRASETWYDCSIFDC
+429 KRYNEVWYDCSIFDC
-444 ENKIKVFKGE
+444 KNPEKMKVV
-454 NYYGHEGTWKEA
+454 EGTSPYSYQGKWKNDV
-466 ELEKK
+466 ELEEKN
-471 DINGKTFA
+471 INGRTFA
-479 RIKDGGTYKNPIQSI
+479 RIKDGTRNTFPII
-494 LPSSPGFLERLWQE
+494 PSSPGFLERLWQE

-529 RVEHNLQYG
+529 RIEHNLQYG

-569 KTEWWNS
+569 KKKSWTS

-607 KTKGKSV
+607 KTKEKSV

-637 HYQPKYKHGVT
+637 HYQPKYKHGIT

-661 PLDNKQ
+661 PLEKNK
-667 SNNSDKVKE
+667 NADVKK
-676 NVKQNIDYI
+676 NVQQNIDYI

-780 LIFKEKRNFAVGD
+780 LIFKETRNFAVGD

-848 NGNIPMNA
+848 DGNIPMNA

-866 GYDHPNHKFGFDFY
+866 GYDHPSQKFGFNFY
-880 TTHVASKNPEDT
+880 TTHVATKNPEDT
-892 YNMFYKEEKKKDS
+892 YDIYAKDKNQTDTS
-905 TIKWRSKSYT
+905 IKWRSKSYT

-953 SFGTSNVIDQSTGQG
+953 SFGTSNVIDQKTGQG

>member
-1 MTNFKFSLLACS
+1 
-13 IAFALN
+13 
-19 ASTAYAAGRTNKP
+19 
-32 TNQTTNQDSN
+32 
-42 LSEQLE
+42 

-266 DSTLLKLSFNPT
+266 DSTLLKFSFNPT
-278 ENHRFTLAAD
+278 ENHRFTLAAN

-299 SYTLKYQRSGNETP
+299 SYTLKYQRSGHETP

-325 RRNISFSYEN
+325 RHNISFSYEN
-335 FSQTPFWDTLKL
+335 FSQTPFWDTLKI
-347 TYSDQRIK
+347 TFSKQKIK

-366 GVTHCQGTENPTGLK
+366 GVRHCQGTENPAGLTV
-381 LTNGKITRRNGTDL
+381 TNGEITRRDGSPL
-395 QFKEKG
+395 EFKKI
-401 TAADG
+401 DG
-406 TKTYDFDTF
+406 TEKYDFKKF
-415 IDTNNQ
+415 IDTNGQ
-421 EIVGKLTR
+421 VIEDKLGLR
-429 KRASETWYDCSIFDC
+429 RSSETWYDCSIFDC
-444 ENKIKVFKGE
+444 ENKTKMKIFE
-454 NYYGHEGTWKEA
+454 DERYFSTTGTWKKNI
-466 ELEKK
+466 ELKTTK
-471 DINGKTFA
+471 LNGKTFA
-479 RIKDGGTYKNPIQSI
+479 RITNETYNKTFSI
-494 LPSSPGFLERLWQE
+494 LPSSPGYLERLWQE

-547 MVNRAGNDAT
+547 MVNRAGNDAS
-557 DVQWWAERTLGT
+557 DVQWWAEPTLGENLPGVPYT
-569 KTEWWNS
+569 CKTAYGGWN
-576 SEEIPQT
+576 
-583 CEDTSWSAF
+583 AN

-607 KTKGKSV
+607 KTTGKSV

-637 HYQPKYKHGVT
+637 HYQPKYKHGIT

-661 PLDNKQ
+661 PLP
-667 SNNSDKVKE
+667 NNSNSDPNKVKE
-676 NVKQNIDYI
+676 NVQQNIDYI

-694 HSYSFASTIDP
+694 HSYSFVSTIDP

-718 FRAPTSDEMYFT
+718 FRTPTSDEMYFT

-739 PNTNLK
+739 PNTDLK

-755 FTLHNDDW
+755 FTLHHDDW

-780 LIFKEKRNFAVGD
+780 LIFKGEQDFPLVS
-793 RGGNTL
+793 GG
-799 PFSLYQ
+799 SL
-805 NINRDSAVVKGIEIN
+805 
-820 SKVFLGKMAKFMDG
+820 
-834 FNLSYKY
+834 
-841 TYQKGRM
+841 
-848 NGNIPMNA
+848 
-856 IQPKTMVYGL
+856 
-866 GYDHPNHKFGFDFY
+866 
-880 TTHVASKNPEDT
+880 
-892 YNMFYKEEKKKDS
+892 
-905 TIKWRSKSYT
+905 
-915 ILDLIGYVQPIKNLT
+915 
-930 IRAGVYNLTNRK
+930 
-942 YITWDSARSIR
+942 
-953 SFGTSNVIDQSTGQG
+953 
-968 INRFYAPGRNYK
+968 
-980 MSVQFEF
+980 

>member
-1 MTNFKFSLLACS
+1 
-13 IAFALN
+13 
-19 ASTAYAAGRTNKP
+19 
-32 TNQTTNQDSN
+32 
-42 LSEQLE
+42 
-48 QINVSGS
+48 
-55 TENSDTKTPPKIAE
+55 
-69 TVKTAKTLER
+69 
-79 EQANNIKDIVKY
+79 
-91 ETGVTVV
+91 
-98 EAGRFGQSGF
+98 
-108 AIRGVDENRVAINID
+108 
-123 GLRQAETLSSQ
+123 
-134 GFKELFEGYG
+134 
-144 NFNNTRN
+144 
-151 GAEIE
+151 
-156 TLKEVNITKGANSIK
+156 EVNITKGANSIK

-299 SYTLKYQRSGNETP
+299 SYTLKYQRSGNETD
-313 EVESRHTNDKTK
+313 EVDSRHTNDKTK

-366 GVTHCQGTENPTGLK
+366 GVRYCEGTANPAGLK
-381 LTNGKITRRNGTDL
+381 LTNGKITRRNGSDL
-395 QFKEKG
+395 QFEKKG
-401 TAADG
+401 TSGDI
-406 TKTYDFDTF
+406 YDFDTF
-415 IDTNNQ
+415 IDTNGQ
-421 EIVGKLTR
+421 KIKGKIKLGNPNY
-429 KRASETWYDCSIFDC
+429 TWYDCSLFDC
-444 ENKIKVFKGE
+444 TKKMKVF
-454 NYYGHEGTWKEA
+454 EGNSSSGYDGKWKES
-466 ELEKK
+466 ELKIEE
-471 DINGKTFA
+471 INGKKFA
-479 RIKDGGTYKNPIQSI
+479 KIKNETNSSKIKSI
-494 LPSSPGFLERLWQE
+494 LPYSPGYLEHLWQE

-547 MVNRAGNDAT
+547 MVNRVGNDAS
-557 DVQWWAERTLGT
+557 DVQWWAERTLGI
-569 KTEWWNS
+569 KTEYYPKYR
-576 SEEIPQT
+576 EIPET
-583 CEDTSWSAF
+583 CENTSSWSAN

-599 EFSYLLPI
+599 KFSFLLPI
-607 KTKGKSV
+607 KTKEKSV

-661 PLDNKQ
+661 PLPKGESCSWCASGHHEPNEDQ
-667 SNNSDKVKE
+667 I
-676 NVKQNIDYI
+676 KQNVIDNINYI
-685 AKQNKKYKA
+685 ASQKKKYKA

-780 LIFKEKRNFAVGD
+780 LIFKGEKDFKLVG
-793 RGGNTL
+793 GGKTL

-848 NGNIPMNA
+848 DGNIPMNA

-866 GYDHPNHKFGFDFY
+866 GYDHPSQKFGFNFY

-892 YNMFYKEEKKKDS
+892 YDIYAKDKNQTNTS
-905 TIKWRSKSYT
+905 IKWRSKSYT

-953 SFGTSNVIDQSTGQG
+953 SFGTSNVIDQKTGLG

>member
-1 MTNFKFSLLACS
+1 M
-13 IAFALN
+13 
-19 ASTAYAAGRTNKP
+19 
-32 TNQTTNQDSN
+32 
-42 LSEQLE
+42 
-48 QINVSGS
+48 
-55 TENSDTKTPPKIAE
+55 
-69 TVKTAKTLER
+69 
-79 EQANNIKDIVKY
+79 
-91 ETGVTVV
+91 
-98 EAGRFGQSGF
+98 
-108 AIRGVDENRVAINID
+108 
-123 GLRQAETLSSQ
+123 
-134 GFKELFEGYG
+134 
-144 NFNNTRN
+144 
-151 GAEIE
+151 
-156 TLKEVNITKGANSIK
+156 
-171 SGSGSLGGSV
+171 
-181 IYKTK
+181 
-186 DARDYL
+186 
-192 LNKDYYVSY
+192 
-201 KKGYATENNQSFNTL
+201 
-216 TLAGR
+216 
-221 YKKFDALVVTTRRNG
+221 VTTRRNG

-299 SYTLKYQRSGNETP
+299 SYTLKYQRSGNETD
-313 EVESRHTNDKTK
+313 EVDSRHTNDKTK

-335 FSQTPFWDTLKL
+335 FSQTPFWDTLKI
-347 TYSDQRIK
+347 TFSKQKIK

-366 GVTHCQGTENPTGLK
+366 GVRYCEGTANPAGLK
-381 LTNGKITRRNGTDL
+381 LTDGKITRRDGSELKFQKKMTTNGT
-395 QFKEKG
+395 EE
-401 TAADG
+401 
-406 TKTYDFDTF
+406 TYDFKEF
-415 IDTNNQ
+415 IDTDDKV
-421 EIVGKLTR
+421 IKDKLTL
-429 KRASETWYDCSIFDC
+429 KNPNDTWYDCSLFDC
-444 ENKIKVFKGE
+444 TKKMKVF
-454 NYYGHEGTWKEA
+454 EGNNRWGYDGKWKES
-466 ELEKK
+466 ELEETE
-471 DINGKTFA
+471 INGRKFA
-479 RIKDGGTYKNPIQSI
+479 RIKDRNNGKIKSI

-569 KTEWWNS
+569 KKENWFS
-576 SEEIPQT
+576 QKEIPQT

-599 EFSYLLPI
+599 EFSFLLPI
-607 KTKGKSV
+607 KTKEKSV

-661 PLDNKQ
+661 PLKSGQ
-667 SNNSDKVKE
+667 NNNDAEVKK
-676 NVKQNIDYI
+676 NVQENIDYI

-694 HSYSFASTIDP
+694 HSYSFVSTIDP

-780 LIFKEKRNFAVGD
+780 LIFKGEEKFNVGD
-793 RGGNTL
+793 RGGSLL

-848 NGNIPMNA
+848 DGNIPMNA

-866 GYDHPNHKFGFDFY
+866 GYDHPSQKFGFNFY
-880 TTHVASKNPEDT
+880 TTHVATKNPEDT
-892 YNMFYKEEKKKDS
+892 YDIYAKERGKRDT

-953 SFGTSNVIDQSTGQG
+953 SFGTSNVIDQSTGLG